1 MADLEKF
8 NITPAEAI
16 LVKKVEEVIDTV
28 NHKSDDTH
36 LHDDRYLQL
45 TGGTVTGSVKF
56 DLGNTDAA
64 TEYISLKRG
73 TTETKVYQTKDGTTV
88 NIDENRILRLKKILS
103 SNTSQ
108 IVLGTDIIQSPNADS
123 DAADIVLAHKI
134 MDVNGEKIATTVG
147 GRTDTLGFKFTEY
160 NLNTGAASFLG
171 TATNA
176 TTAEALKTAVS
187 IKLTGAVTGS
197 VTTSLNAPVSIAT
210 EFTTIPADKITGM
223 ISIDNIPREAMP
235 NTVTVQNDEERFA
248 LTKEQVQNNDVV
260 IVEGATENDPA
271 TMYWVIDDTKLN
283 LPEGYRAFT
292 SSIATAVPWS
302 GVLDKPATFPPS
314 AHTQAASTIIG
325 LSTVATSGSFNDL
338 SDVPA
343 FVKMVNSVAANSNGN
358 VDVIN
363 LKIQKIT
370 SAVDLNTYMTPGIW
384 DCDNNGI
391 AATCTNCPTQFAF
404 YLEVIRFNNT
414 RGVRQI
420 VTSYKPDAN
429 SMFIRTYYKDTV
441 TESWGTWREIA
452 YRGTTLASYG
462 ITDAVKT
469 VNSTTPDSA
478 GNIALSGLP
487 VKNLGSFANKTITD
501 LQSALSNWLNNNKL
515 STATACFLANRNW
528 IPTWN
533 AQDTTTTLTPGE
545 IWYVS
550 IIGGHT
556 TNAWAQLLITTYAS
570 GTVYTCTH
578 SNSTWEAVRLL
589 AYSDAVSGSYLKLNG
604 TSTMTGPINFSSS
617 AGLDLRCNNVSVLKK
632 SASTGVLIGGDSSTV
647 KSVNIRPNGIASTTN
662 ESIFNDTGTLTLG
675 SATPS
680 DNNDAVPKLYM
691 EQNAL
696 ITTDLK
702 NINAETTNLNEY
714 KRTGVYSIQATSS
727 VTLTNA
733 PITTPFTG
741 VLEVYTAGDP
751 ASPQANDEYT
761 QILYVDTDT
770 SINIYTRKYKNS
782 TWGQWNQ
789 FVRSD
794 QKVNAAQQL
803 YATEIPNGS
812 DLNNY
817 TTVGYYIAKTNGV
830 AASLANCPLGV
841 AFGLNVSTTGA
852 GIRQDL
858 YSSKVAEPKLYF
870 RVKTGTTWSAWKIMG
885 EDVDMTGYVKTTA
898 NLNFT
903 GDNIFEGSTEF
914 AGDLIVG
921 SKEDPAQFIFNGE
934 PFNNGVPIGQ
944 VFPVLDGIVP
954 SDALPLT
961 GGLYSRTIYSA
972 LWDWVNE
979 HAAERLVTEEVWQ
992 ATKTANEGK
1001 WVPQYS
1007 TGDGST
1013 TFRMPLWNSYTSGTS
1028 DTDLVGS
1035 YVTDTQRN
1043 ITGLLAPRTITN
1055 RDKNLF
1061 INASSTSSTWDTG
1074 YQTLSDM
1081 RAFRIKDISWSGSHL
1096 PIQTASEDLS
1106 NYKTSAIDFD
1116 ASRSVGADHTGSEVR
1131 PKTGYI
1137 LWCVK
1142 ARGGWTNVDNI
1153 DINTLQTQVAIVTQ
1167 QMGDA
1172 ALKGSANTFTK
1183 NNIFNGFIDVAKG
1196 IRSTTPGTSPLTID
1210 SSLSQPVSMFD
1221 PTTGGTVNLDFQHD
1235 LHIINFMTNNAS
1247 SATINLANLYLP
1259 KNTELNQAVSRV
1271 VTLALYTGTAVP
1283 TITWN
1288 TANSAFSSVIVS
1300 KPNGNDPDLD
1310 TGAWNFVNILLVTN
1324 TDNSV
1329 YVFMFPTTPLVIS

>member
-235 NTVTVQNDEERFA
+235 NTVIVQNDEERFA

-292 SSIATAVPWS
+292 SSIAAAVPWS
-302 GVLDKPATFPPS
+302 GVLDKPETFPPS

-343 FVKMVNSVAANSNGN
+343 FVKTVNSVAANSNGN

-384 DCDNNGI
+384 DCDNSGI

-429 SMFIRTYYKDTV
+429 SMFIRTYYNDTV
-441 TESWGTWREIA
+441 TKSWGTWREIA

-501 LQSALSNWLNNNKL
+501 LQSALSNWLNNNTL

-533 AQDTTTTLTPGE
+533 AQDTTTTLTTGE

-550 IIGGHT
+550 IIGGYT

-570 GTVYTCTH
+570 GTVYTCARN
-578 SNSTWEAVRLL
+578 NSTWEAVRLL

-604 TSTMTGPINFSSS
+604 TSTMTGPINFSSA
-617 AGLDLRCNNVSVLKK
+617 AGLDLKCNNVSVLKK
-632 SASTGVLIGGDSSTV
+632 SASSGVIIGGDSSTV

-675 SATPS
+675 SAAPS

-852 GIRQDL
+852 GIRQDM
-858 YSSKVAEPKLYF
+858 YSSRVTEPKLYF
-870 RVKTGTTWSAWKIMG
+870 RVKTGTTWSAWKIIG
-885 EDVDMTGYVKTTA
+885 EDVDMTGYVKTTS

-903 GDNIFEGSTEF
+903 GDNTFEGSTEF

-934 PFNNGVPIGQ
+934 PFTNGVPIGQ
-944 VFPVLDGIVP
+944 VFPVMDGIVP

-961 GGLYSRTIYSA
+961 GGLYSRAIYSA

-1028 DTDLVGS
+1028 DTSLVGS
-1035 YVTDTQRN
+1035 YATDTQRN
-1043 ITGLLAPRTITN
+1043 ITGEFVIDFANSGYTKGAFVAGDATATTY
-1055 RDKNLF
+1055 F
-1061 INASSTSSTWDTG
+1061 GSGGTSD
-1074 YQTLSDM
+1074 
-1081 RAFRIKDISWSGSHL
+1081 
-1096 PIQTASEDLS
+1096 
-1106 NYKTSAIDFD
+1106 AILKFD
-1116 ASRSVGADHTGSEVR
+1116 ASRVVGADHTGSEVR

-1153 DINTLQTQVAIVTQ
+1153 DINTLQTQVDTVTQ

-1172 ALKGSANTFTK
+1172 ALKGEANTFTK
-1183 NNIFNGFIDVAKG
+1183 NNIFNGFIDVMKG

-1310 TGAWNFVNILLVTN
+1310 MGAWNFVNILLVTN

>member
-235 NTVTVQNDEERFA
+235 DTVIVQNDEERFA

-260 IVEGATENDPA
+260 IVEGATENNPA

-302 GVLDKPATFPPS
+302 GVLDKPETFPPS
-314 AHTQAASTIIG
+314 AHNQDASTITG

-343 FVKMVNSVAANSNGN
+343 FVKTVNSVAANSNGN
-358 VDVIN
+358 VDVTN

-370 SAVDLNTYMTPGIW
+370 SAVDLNTYMTPGVW
-384 DCDNNGI
+384 DCDNSGI

-420 VTSYKPDAN
+420 VTSYNPDAN
-429 SMFIRTYYKDTV
+429 SMFIRTYYNDTV
-441 TESWGTWREIA
+441 TETWGPWREIA

-501 LQSALSNWLNNNKL
+501 LQSALSNWLNNNTL

-533 AQDTTTTLTPGE
+533 AQDTTTTLTTGE

-550 IIGGHT
+550 IIGGHS

-570 GTVYTCTH
+570 GTVYTCAR

-589 AYSDAVSGSYLKLNG
+589 AYSDAVSGSYLKLDG

-662 ESIFNDTGTLTLG
+662 ESIFTDTGTLTLG
-675 SATPS
+675 NAVPS
-680 DNNDAVPKLYM
+680 NNNDAVPKLYM

-696 ITTDLK
+696 TTTDLK

-803 YATEIPNGS
+803 YATEIPNDS

-817 TTVGYYIAKTNGV
+817 TTIGYYIAKTNGV
-830 AASLANCPLGV
+830 VASLSNCPLRV
-841 AFGLNVSTTGA
+841 PFGLNVSTTGA
-852 GIRQDL
+852 GIRQDM
-858 YSSKVAEPKLYF
+858 YSSRVTEPKLYF

-885 EDVDMTGYVKTTA
+885 EDVDMTGYVKTTS

-903 GDNIFEGSTEF
+903 GDNTFEGSTEF

-934 PFNNGVPIGQ
+934 PFTNGVPIGQ
-944 VFPVLDGIVP
+944 VFPVMDGIVP

-961 GGLYSRTIYSA
+961 GGLYSRAIYSA

-1028 DTDLVGS
+1028 DTSLVGS
-1035 YVTDTQRN
+1035 YATDTQRN
-1043 ITGLLAPRTITN
+1043 ITGEFVIDFANSGYTKGAFVAGDATATTY
-1055 RDKNLF
+1055 F
-1061 INASSTSSTWDTG
+1061 GSGGTSD
-1074 YQTLSDM
+1074 
-1081 RAFRIKDISWSGSHL
+1081 
-1096 PIQTASEDLS
+1096 
-1106 NYKTSAIDFD
+1106 AILKFD
-1116 ASRSVGADHTGSEVR
+1116 ASRVVGADHTGSEVR

-1153 DINTLQTQVAIVTQ
+1153 DINTLQTQVDTVTQ

-1172 ALKGSANTFTK
+1172 ALKNSENTFTK

-1300 KPNGNDPDLD
+1300 KPNRNDPDLD
-1310 TGAWNFVNILLVTN
+1310 MGAWNFVNILLVTN

>member
-45 TGGTVTGSVKF
+45 TGGTVTGSVEF

-73 TTETKVYQTKDGTTV
+73 TTETKVYQAEDGTTI
-88 NIDENRILRLKKILS
+88 NIDENRILWLKKVLS
-103 SNTSQ
+103 SNTSH

-123 DAADIVLAHKI
+123 DAGDIVLAHKI
-134 MDVNGEKIATTVG
+134 TDVNGEKIATTVG
-147 GRTDTLGFKFTEY
+147 GRTDTLGLKFTEF
-160 NLNTGAASFLG
+160 NLNTGAASFFG

-176 TTAEALKTAVS
+176 STAEALKTAVS
-187 IKLTGAVTGS
+187 IKLTGAVTGD
-197 VTTSLNAPVSIAT
+197 VATSLDAPVNIAT

-223 ISIDNIPREAMP
+223 ISLDNIPREAMP

-302 GVLDKPATFPPS
+302 GVLDKPETFPPS
-314 AHTQAASTIIG
+314 AHNQAASTITG

-343 FVKMVNSVAANSNGN
+343 FVKTVNSITASSNGN
-358 VDVIN
+358 VDVTN

-370 SAVDLNTYMTPGIW
+370 NTVDLNTYMTPGLW
-384 DCDNNGI
+384 CCEDSNL
-391 AATCTNCPTQFAF
+391 AATCTNCPTRLAF

-420 VTSYKPDAN
+420 VTSYKPDTN
-429 SMFIRTYYKDTV
+429 SMFIRTYYNDTA
-441 TESWGTWREIA
+441 TETWGPWKEIA
-452 YRGTTLASYG
+452 YRGTTLAAYG

-469 VNSTTPDSA
+469 VNNTTPDPA
-478 GNIALSGLP
+478 GNIDLSGIP
-487 VKNLGSFANKTITD
+487 VKDLGSFATKTITNLRQE
-501 LQSALSNWLNNNKL
+501 LQSWVTSYYNMNSSCAFICSE
-515 STATACFLANRNW
+515 NW
-528 IPTWN
+528 ISLWN
-533 AQDTTTTLTPGE
+533 NQNLDVE
-545 IWYVS
+545 IGDGQLYTCQ
-550 IIGGHT
+550 IIGSSRDALYT
-556 TNAWAQLLITTYAS
+556 QLLISTYA
-570 GTVYTCTH
+570 TDKVYTCAMV
-578 SNSTWEAVRLL
+578 NNTWQPVHQIS
-589 AYSDAVSGSYLKLNG
+589 YSDSVSGSYLKLDG
-604 TSTMTGPINFSSS
+604 SSTMTGPINFSSA
-617 AGLDLRCNNVSVLKK
+617 AGLDLKCNNVSVLKK
-632 SASTGVLIGGDSSTV
+632 SASSGVIIGGDSSTV
-647 KSVNIRPNGIASTTN
+647 KSIHIRPTGIASTTN
-662 ESIFNDTGTLTLG
+662 ESIFTDTGTLTLG
-675 SATPS
+675 NAVPS
-680 DNNDAVPKLYM
+680 NNNDAVPKLYM

-702 NINAETTNLNEY
+702 NINAETTDLNKY

-741 VLEVYTAGDP
+741 ILEVYTTGDP
-751 ASPQANDEYT
+751 ANPQTNDEYT

-770 SINIYTRKYKNS
+770 SINIYTRKYKSN

-803 YATEIPNGS
+803 YTTEIPNDS
-812 DLNNY
+812 DLNDY
-817 TTVGYYIAKTNGV
+817 TTIGYYIAKTNGV
-830 AASLANCPLGV
+830 AASLTNCPLTI

-858 YSSKVAEPKLYF
+858 YSSNVTEPKLYF
-870 RVKTGTTWSAWKIMG
+870 RIKTGTTWSAWKIMD
-885 EDVDMTGYVKTTA
+885 EAVDMTGYVKTTS
-898 NLNFT
+898 NLTFT
-903 GDNIFEGSTEF
+903 GDNRFEGSTDF

-934 PFNNGVPIGQ
+934 PFTNGVPIGQ
-944 VFPVLDGIVP
+944 VFPVMDGIVP

-961 GGLYSRTIYSA
+961 GELYSRTIYSA

-992 ATKTANEGK
+992 ATKTANEGE
-1001 WVPQYS
+1001 WVAQYS

-1028 DTDLVGS
+1028 DTSIVGS

-1043 ITGLLAPRTITN
+1043 ITGLLAPRTMTIQD
-1055 RDKNLF
+1055 RNLF
-1061 INASSTSSTWDTG
+1061 IAANSTWDTG
-1074 YQTLSDM
+1074 YQTTSDM
-1081 RAFRIKDISWSGSHL
+1081 GAFRIKELTWSGSHS
-1096 PIQTASEDLS
+1096 PIQSGSEDLS
-1106 NYKTSAIDFD
+1106 NYKTTVIDFN
-1116 ASRSVGADHTGSEVR
+1116 ASRSVGTDHTGSEVR
-1131 PKTGYI
+1131 PKTGYV

-1153 DINTLQTQVAIVTQ
+1153 DINTLQTQVDTVTQ

-1172 ALKGSANTFTK
+1172 ALKNSENAFTK
-1183 NNIFNGFIDVAKG
+1183 DNSFAGFIGVMKG
-1196 IRSTTPGTSPLTID
+1196 IRSMAPATAPLTID
-1210 SSLSQPVSMFD
+1210 SSVSQPVSMFN
-1221 PTTGGTVNLDFQHD
+1221 PTTNGTVALDFQHD
-1235 LHIINFMTNNAS
+1235 LHIINFVLNNAS
-1247 SATINLANLYLP
+1247 SATIDLAGLYLP
-1259 KNTELNQAVSRV
+1259 KNTELNQPVSRV
-1271 VTLALYTGTAVP
+1271 VTLALYVGTAIP
-1283 TITWN
+1283 TITWA
-1288 TANSAFSSVIVS
+1288 TANSSFNSVIVS
-1300 KPNGNDPDLD
+1300 QPDGADPELNM
-1310 TGAWNFVNILLVTN
+1310 GAWNFINILLVTT
-1324 TDNSV
+1324 TDNVV

>member
-45 TGGTVTGSVKF
+45 TGGTVTGSVEF

-73 TTETKVYQTKDGTTV
+73 TTETKVYQAEDGTTI
-88 NIDENRILRLKKILS
+88 NIDENRILWLKKVLS

-134 MDVNGEKIATTVG
+134 TDINGEKIATTVG
-147 GRTDTLGFKFTEY
+147 GRTDTLGFKFTEF
-160 NLNTGAASFLG
+160 NLNTGAASFFG

-176 TTAEALKTAVS
+176 STAEALKTAVS

-302 GVLDKPATFPPS
+302 GVLDKPETFPPS
-314 AHTQAASTIIG
+314 AHNQAASTIIG

-343 FVKMVNSVAANSNGN
+343 FVKTVNSVAANSNGN
-358 VDVIN
+358 VDVTN

-370 SAVDLNTYMTPGIW
+370 SAVDLNTYTTPGVW
-384 DCDNNGI
+384 DCDNSGI
-391 AATCTNCPTQFAF
+391 AASCINCPTRLAF

-420 VTSYKPDAN
+420 VTSYKPDAH
-429 SMFIRTYYKDTV
+429 SMFIRTYYNDTV
-441 TESWGTWREIA
+441 TETWGPWKEIT
-452 YRGTTLASYG
+452 YRGTTLAAYG

-469 VNSTTPDSA
+469 VNNTTPDPA
-478 GNIALSGLP
+478 GNIDLSGLP

-501 LQSALSNWLNNNKL
+501 LQSALSNWLNNNTL

-533 AQDTTTTLTPGE
+533 AQDTTTTLTTGE
-545 IWYVS
+545 MWYVS

-556 TNAWAQLLITTYAS
+556 TNAWAQLLITTYVS
-570 GTVYTCTH
+570 GTVYTCAH

-604 TSTMTGPINFSSS
+604 TSTMTGPINFSSA
-617 AGLDLRCNNVSVLKK
+617 AGLDLKCNNVSVLKK
-632 SASTGVLIGGDSSTV
+632 SASSGVIIGGDSSTV
-647 KSVNIRPNGIASTTN
+647 KSIHIRPTGIASTTN

-675 SATPS
+675 SAAPS

-770 SINIYTRKYKNS
+770 SINMYTRKYKNS

-803 YATEIPNGS
+803 YTTEIPNDS

-817 TTVGYYIAKTNGV
+817 TTVGYYIAKTDSI
-830 AASLANCPLGV
+830 AASLTNCPATV

-870 RVKTGTTWSAWKIMG
+870 RIKTGTTWSAWKIMG
-885 EDVDMTGYVKTTA
+885 EDVDMTGYVKTTS
-898 NLNFT
+898 NLTFT

-1028 DTDLVGS
+1028 DTSLVGS
-1035 YVTDTQRN
+1035 YATDTQRN
-1043 ITGLLAPRTITN
+1043 ITGEFVIDFANSGYTKGAFVAGDATATTY
-1055 RDKNLF
+1055 F
-1061 INASSTSSTWDTG
+1061 GSGGTSD
-1074 YQTLSDM
+1074 
-1081 RAFRIKDISWSGSHL
+1081 
-1096 PIQTASEDLS
+1096 
-1106 NYKTSAIDFD
+1106 AILKFD
-1116 ASRSVGADHTGSEVR
+1116 ASRVVGADHTGSEVR

-1153 DINTLQTQVAIVTQ
+1153 DINTLQTQVATVTQ

-1310 TGAWNFVNILLVTN
+1310 MGAWNFVNILLVTN

>member
-45 TGGTVTGSVKF
+45 TGGTVTGSVEF

-73 TTETKVYQTKDGTTV
+73 TTETKVYQAEDGTTI
-88 NIDENRILRLKKILS
+88 NIDENRILWLKKVLS

-134 MDVNGEKIATTVG
+134 TDVNGEKIATTVG
-147 GRTDTLGFKFTEY
+147 GRTDTLGFKFTEF
-160 NLNTGAASFLG
+160 NLNTGAASFFG

-176 TTAEALKTAVS
+176 STAEALKTAVS
-187 IKLTGAVTGS
+187 IKLTGAVTGD
-197 VTTSLNAPVSIAT
+197 VTTSLDAPVNITT

-223 ISIDNIPREAMP
+223 ISLDNIPREAMP

-302 GVLDKPATFPPS
+302 GVLDKPETFPPS

-343 FVKMVNSVAANSNGN
+343 FVKTVNSVAANSNGN

-384 DCDNNGI
+384 DCDNSGI

-487 VKNLGSFANKTITD
+487 VKKLGSFANKTITD
-501 LQSALSNWLNNNKL
+501 LQSALSNWLNNNTL

-533 AQDTTTTLTPGE
+533 AQDTTTTLTTGE

-550 IIGGHT
+550 IIGGHN

-570 GTVYTCTH
+570 GTVYTCAR
-578 SNSTWEAVRLL
+578 SNSTWGAVRLL

-604 TSTMTGPINFSSS
+604 TSTMTGPINFSSA
-617 AGLDLRCNNVSVLKK
+617 AGLDLKCNNVSVLKK
-632 SASTGVLIGGDSSTV
+632 SASSGVIIGGDSSTV
-647 KSVNIRPNGIASTTN
+647 KSIHIRPTGIASTTN
-662 ESIFNDTGTLTLG
+662 ESIFTDTGTLTLG
-675 SATPS
+675 SAAPS

-852 GIRQDL
+852 GIRQDM
-858 YSSKVAEPKLYF
+858 YSSRVTEPKLYF

-885 EDVDMTGYVKTTA
+885 EDVDMTGYVKTTS

-903 GDNIFEGSTEF
+903 GDNTFEGSTEF

-934 PFNNGVPIGQ
+934 PFTNGVPIGQ
-944 VFPVLDGIVP
+944 VFPVMDGIVP

-961 GGLYSRTIYSA
+961 GGLYSRAIYSA

-1028 DTDLVGS
+1028 DTSLVGS
-1035 YVTDTQRN
+1035 YATDTQRN
-1043 ITGLLAPRTITN
+1043 ITGEFVIDFANSGYTKGAFVAGDATATTY
-1055 RDKNLF
+1055 F
-1061 INASSTSSTWDTG
+1061 GSGGTSD
-1074 YQTLSDM
+1074 
-1081 RAFRIKDISWSGSHL
+1081 
-1096 PIQTASEDLS
+1096 
-1106 NYKTSAIDFD
+1106 AILKFD
-1116 ASRSVGADHTGSEVR
+1116 ASRVVGADHTGSEVR

-1142 ARGGWTNVDNI
+1142 ARGGWTNLENI
-1153 DINTLQTQVAIVTQ
+1153 DISSLQTQVDTVTQ

-1310 TGAWNFVNILLVTN
+1310 MGAWNFVNILLVTN
-1324 TDNSV
+1324 TDNVV

>member
-45 TGGTVTGSVKF
+45 TGGTVTGSVEF

-73 TTETKVYQTKDGTTV
+73 TTETKVYQAEDGTTI
-88 NIDENRILRLKKILS
+88 NIDENRILWLKKVLS

-134 MDVNGEKIATTVG
+134 TDINGEKIATTVG
-147 GRTDTLGFKFTEY
+147 GRTDTLGFKFTEF
-160 NLNTGAASFLG
+160 NLNTGAASFFG

-176 TTAEALKTAVS
+176 STAEALKTAVS
-187 IKLTGAVTGS
+187 IKLTGAVTGD
-197 VTTSLNAPVSIAT
+197 VTTSLNAPVNIAT

-235 NTVTVQNDEERFA
+235 DTVIVQNDEERFA

-302 GVLDKPATFPPS
+302 GVLDKPETFPPS
-314 AHTQAASTIIG
+314 AHNQDASTITG

-343 FVKMVNSVAANSNGN
+343 FVKTVNSVTASSNGN
-358 VDVIN
+358 VDVTN

-370 SAVDLNTYMTPGIW
+370 SAVDLNTYITPGVW

-420 VTSYKPDAN
+420 VTSYNPDAN
-429 SMFIRTYYKDTV
+429 SMFIRTYYNDKV
-441 TESWGTWREIA
+441 TETWGPWNQIA

-462 ITDAVKT
+462 IIDAVKT

-487 VKNLGSFANKTITD
+487 VKDLGSFATKNITNLQQELKTWIT
-501 LQSALSNWLNNNKL
+501 SYYNMNSSCAFMCSE
-515 STATACFLANRNW
+515 NW
-528 IPTWN
+528 ISLWN
-533 AQDTTTTLTPGE
+533 NSNLDTE
-545 IWYVS
+545 IGDGQLYTCQ
-550 IIGGHT
+550 IIGSSKDALYT
-556 TNAWAQLLITTYAS
+556 QLLISTYA
-570 GTVYTCTH
+570 TDKVYTCAMV
-578 SNSTWEAVRLL
+578 NNTWQPVHQIS
-589 AYSDAVSGSYLKLNG
+589 YSDSVSGSYLKLDG
-604 TSTMTGPINFSSS
+604 SSTMTGPINFSSA
-617 AGLDLRCNNVSVLKK
+617 AGLDLKCNNVSVLKK
-632 SASTGVLIGGDSSTV
+632 SASSGVIIGGDSSTV
-647 KSVNIRPNGIASTTN
+647 KSIHIRPTGIASTTN
-662 ESIFNDTGTLTLG
+662 ESIFTDTGTLTLG

-680 DNNDAVPKLYM
+680 NNNDAVPKLYM

-696 ITTDLK
+696 ITTELK
-702 NINAETTNLNEY
+702 NINAETTDLNKY

-803 YATEIPNGS
+803 YATEIPNDS
-812 DLNNY
+812 DLNDY
-817 TTVGYYIAKTNGV
+817 TTIGYYIAKTNGV
-830 AASLANCPLGV
+830 AASLTNCPLKV

-852 GIRQDL
+852 GIRQDM
-858 YSSKVAEPKLYF
+858 YSSRVTEPKLYF
-870 RVKTGTTWSAWKIMG
+870 RIKTGTTWSAWKIMG
-885 EDVDMTGYVKTTA
+885 EDVDMTGYVKTTS
-898 NLNFT
+898 NLTFT

-934 PFNNGVPIGQ
+934 PFPNGSPIGQ

-961 GGLYSRTIYSA
+961 GGLYSRAIYSA

-979 HAAERLVTEEVWQ
+979 HAAERLVSEEVWQ

-1043 ITGLLAPRTITN
+1043 ITGSIGEIFAPDPPFTTGAFSEEVSRHI
-1055 RDKNLF
+1055 RV
-1061 INASSTSSTWDTG
+1061 INDEAANHIWK
-1074 YQTLSDM
+1074 
-1081 RAFRIKDISWSGSHL
+1081 I
-1096 PIQTASEDLS
+1096 
-1106 NYKTSAIDFD
+1106 NFD
-1116 ASRSVGADHTGSEVR
+1116 ASKSVGADHTGSEVR

-1142 ARGGWTNVDNI
+1142 ARGGWTNLENI
-1153 DINTLQTQVAIVTQ
+1153 DISSLQTQVDTVTQ

-1172 ALKGSANTFTK
+1172 ALKGAANTFTK

-1196 IRSTTPGTSPLTID
+1196 IRSMAPATAPLTID
-1210 SSLSQPVSMFD
+1210 SSISQPVSMFN
-1221 PTTGGTVNLDFQHD
+1221 PTTGGTVALDFQHD
-1235 LHIINFMTNNAS
+1235 LHIVNFITNNAS
-1247 SATINLANLYLP
+1247 SATIDLAGLYLP
-1259 KNTELNQAVSRV
+1259 KNTELNQPVSRV
-1271 VTLALYTGTAVP
+1271 VTLALYVGTAIP
-1283 TITWN
+1283 TITWA
-1288 TANSAFSSVIVS
+1288 TANSSFDSVIVS
-1300 KPNGNDPDLD
+1300 RPDGANPELD
-1310 TGAWNFVNILLVTN
+1310 MGAWNFINILLVTT
-1324 TDNSV
+1324 TDNVV

>member
-302 GVLDKPATFPPS
+302 GVLDKPETFPPS
-314 AHTQAASTIIG
+314 AHNQAASTITG
-325 LSTVATSGSFNDL
+325 LSNVATSGSFNDL

-343 FVKMVNSVAANSNGN
+343 FVKTVNSVAANSNGN
-358 VDVIN
+358 VDVTN

-370 SAVDLNTYMTPGIW
+370 STVDLNTYMTPGLW
-384 DCDNNGI
+384 CCEDSNLVV
-391 AATCTNCPTQFAF
+391 TFSNCPIRLAF

-420 VTSYKPDAN
+420 VTSYKPDAH
-429 SMFIRTYYKDTV
+429 SMFIRTYYNDTV
-441 TESWGTWREIA
+441 TETWGPWKEIT
-452 YRGTTLASYG
+452 YRGTTLAAYG

-469 VNSTTPDSA
+469 VNNTTPDPA
-478 GNIALSGLP
+478 GNIDLSGIP
-487 VKNLGSFANKTITD
+487 VKDLGSFATKTITN
-501 LQSALSNWLNNNKL
+501 LRQELKTWITSYYNMNSSCAFMCSE
-515 STATACFLANRNW
+515 NW
-528 IPTWN
+528 ISLWN
-533 AQDTTTTLTPGE
+533 NSNLDTE
-545 IWYVS
+545 IGAGQLYTCQ
-550 IIGGHT
+550 IIGSSRDALYT
-556 TNAWAQLLITTYAS
+556 QLLISTYTTDK
-570 GTVYTCTH
+570 VYTCAMV
-578 SNSTWEAVRLL
+578 NNTWQPVHQIS
-589 AYSDAVSGSYLKLNG
+589 YSDSVSGSYLKLDG

-675 SATPS
+675 SAAPS

-852 GIRQDL
+852 GIRQDM
-858 YSSKVAEPKLYF
+858 YSSRVTEPKLYF

-885 EDVDMTGYVKTTA
+885 EDVDMTGYVKTTS

-903 GDNIFEGSTEF
+903 GDNTFEGSTEF

-934 PFNNGVPIGQ
+934 PFTNGVPIGQ
-944 VFPVLDGIVP
+944 VFPVMDGIVP

-961 GGLYSRTIYSA
+961 GGLYSRAIYSA

-1028 DTDLVGS
+1028 DTSLVGS
-1035 YVTDTQRN
+1035 YATDTQRN
-1043 ITGLLAPRTITN
+1043 ITGEFVIDFANSGYTKGAFVAGDATATTY
-1055 RDKNLF
+1055 F
-1061 INASSTSSTWDTG
+1061 GSGGTSD
-1074 YQTLSDM
+1074 
-1081 RAFRIKDISWSGSHL
+1081 
-1096 PIQTASEDLS
+1096 
-1106 NYKTSAIDFD
+1106 AILKFD
-1116 ASRSVGADHTGSEVR
+1116 ASRVVGADHTGSEVR

-1153 DINTLQTQVAIVTQ
+1153 DINTLQTQVDTVTQ

-1172 ALKGSANTFTK
+1172 ALKGKANTFTK
-1183 NNIFNGFIDVAKG
+1183 NNIFNGFIDVMKG

-1310 TGAWNFVNILLVTN
+1310 MGAWNFVNILLVTN

>member
-73 TTETKVYQTKDGTTV
+73 TTETKVYQAEDGTTI
-88 NIDENRILRLKKILS
+88 NIDENRILWLKKVLS

-134 MDVNGEKIATTVG
+134 TDVNGEKIATTVG
-147 GRTDTLGFKFTEY
+147 GRTDTLGLKFTEF
-160 NLNTGAASFLG
+160 NLNTGAASFFG

-176 TTAEALKTAVS
+176 STAEALKTAVS
-187 IKLTGAVTGS
+187 IKLTGAVTGD
-197 VTTSLNAPVSIAT
+197 VTTSLDAPVNIAT

-223 ISIDNIPREAMP
+223 ISLDNIPREAMP

-302 GVLDKPATFPPS
+302 GVLDKPETFPPS

-343 FVKMVNSVAANSNGN
+343 FVKTVNSVAANSNGN
-358 VDVIN
+358 VDVTN

-384 DCDNNGI
+384 NCDNSGI
-391 AATCTNCPTQFAF
+391 ASTCTNCPTQFAF

-429 SMFIRTYYKDTV
+429 SMFIRTYYNDTV

-501 LQSALSNWLNNNKL
+501 LQSALSNWLNNNTL
-515 STATACFLANRNW
+515 STATACFFANRNW

-533 AQDTTTTLTPGE
+533 AQDTTTTLTTGE

-550 IIGGHT
+550 IIGGHS

-570 GTVYTCTH
+570 GTVYTCARN
-578 SNSTWEAVRLL
+578 NSTWEAVRLL

-604 TSTMTGPINFSSS
+604 TSTMTGPINFSSA
-617 AGLDLRCNNVSVLKK
+617 AGLDLKCNNVSVLKK
-632 SASTGVLIGGDSSTV
+632 SASSGVIIGGDSSTV

-675 SATPS
+675 SAAPS

-817 TTVGYYIAKTNGV
+817 TTVGYYIAKTNEV

-852 GIRQDL
+852 GIRQDM
-858 YSSKVAEPKLYF
+858 YSSRVTEPKLYF
-870 RVKTGTTWSAWKIMG
+870 RVKTGTTWSAWKIIG
-885 EDVDMTGYVKTTA
+885 EDVDMTGYVKTTS

-903 GDNIFEGSTEF
+903 GDNTFEGSTEF

-934 PFNNGVPIGQ
+934 PFTNGVPIGQ
-944 VFPVLDGIVP
+944 VFPVMDGIVP

-961 GGLYSRTIYSA
+961 GGLYSRAIYSA

-1028 DTDLVGS
+1028 DTSLVGS
-1035 YVTDTQRN
+1035 YATDTQRN
-1043 ITGLLAPRTITN
+1043 ITGEFVIDFANSGYTKGAFVAGDATATTY
-1055 RDKNLF
+1055 F
-1061 INASSTSSTWDTG
+1061 GSGGTSD
-1074 YQTLSDM
+1074 
-1081 RAFRIKDISWSGSHL
+1081 
-1096 PIQTASEDLS
+1096 
-1106 NYKTSAIDFD
+1106 AILKFD
-1116 ASRSVGADHTGSEVR
+1116 ASRVVGADHTGSEVR

-1153 DINTLQTQVAIVTQ
+1153 DINTLETQVATVTQ

-1310 TGAWNFVNILLVTN
+1310 MGAWNFVNILLVTN

>member
-210 EFTTIPADKITGM
+210 KFTTIPADKITGM

-302 GVLDKPATFPPS
+302 GVLDKPETFPPS
-314 AHTQAASTIIG
+314 AHNQDASTITG

-343 FVKMVNSVAANSNGN
+343 FVKTVNSVAANSNGN
-358 VDVIN
+358 VDVTN

-370 SAVDLNTYMTPGIW
+370 SAVDLNTYKTPGLW

-429 SMFIRTYYKDTV
+429 SMFIRTYYKDTR
-441 TESWGTWREIA
+441 TETWGPWKEIA

-501 LQSALSNWLNNNKL
+501 LQSALSNWLNNNTL

-533 AQDTTTTLTPGE
+533 AQDTTTTLTTGE
-545 IWYVS
+545 ILWYVS
-550 IIGGHT
+550 IIGGHS

-570 GTVYTCTH
+570 GTVYTCARN
-578 SNSTWEAVRLL
+578 NSTWEAVRLL

-604 TSTMTGPINFSSS
+604 TSTMTGPINFSSA
-617 AGLDLRCNNVSVLKK
+617 AGLDLKCNNVSVLKK
-632 SASTGVLIGGDSSTV
+632 SASSGVIIGGDSSTV
-647 KSVNIRPNGIASTTN
+647 KSIHIRPTGIASTTN
-662 ESIFNDTGTLTLG
+662 ESIFTDTGTLTLG
-675 SATPS
+675 NAVPS
-680 DNNDAVPKLYM
+680 NNNDAVPKLYM

-852 GIRQDL
+852 GIRQDM
-858 YSSKVAEPKLYF
+858 YSSRVTEPKLYF

-885 EDVDMTGYVKTTA
+885 EDVDMTGYVKTTS

-903 GDNIFEGSTEF
+903 GDNTFEGSTEF

-934 PFNNGVPIGQ
+934 PFTNGVPIGQ
-944 VFPVLDGIVP
+944 VFPVMDGIVP

-961 GGLYSRTIYSA
+961 GGLYSRAIYSA

-1028 DTDLVGS
+1028 DTSLVGS
-1035 YVTDTQRN
+1035 YATDTQRN
-1043 ITGLLAPRTITN
+1043 ITGEFVIDFANSGYTKGAFVAGDATATTY
-1055 RDKNLF
+1055 F
-1061 INASSTSSTWDTG
+1061 GSGGTSD
-1074 YQTLSDM
+1074 
-1081 RAFRIKDISWSGSHL
+1081 
-1096 PIQTASEDLS
+1096 
-1106 NYKTSAIDFD
+1106 AILKFD
-1116 ASRSVGADHTGSEVR
+1116 ASRVVGTDHTGSEVR

-1142 ARGGWTNVDNI
+1142 ARGGWTNLENI
-1153 DINTLQTQVAIVTQ
+1153 DISSLQTQVDTVTQ

-1172 ALKGSANTFTK
+1172 ALKGKANTFTK
-1183 NNIFNGFIDVAKG
+1183 NNIFNGFIDVMKG

-1247 SATINLANLYLP
+1247 SATINLAGLYLP

-1271 VTLALYTGTAVP
+1271 ITLALYTGTAIP

-1300 KPNGNDPDLD
+1300 KPNGNDPDLNM
-1310 TGAWNFVNILLVTN
+1310 GAWNFVNILLVTN
-1324 TDNSV
+1324 TDNVV

>member
-73 TTETKVYQTKDGTTV
+73 TTETKVYQTEDGTTV
-88 NIDENRILRLKKILS
+88 NIDENRILQLKKILS

-134 MDVNGEKIATTVG
+134 TDVNGEKIATTVG

-160 NLNTGAASFLG
+160 NLNTGAASFFG

-197 VTTSLNAPVSIAT
+197 VTTSLNTPVNIAT

-235 NTVTVQNDEERFA
+235 DTVIVQNDEERFA

-302 GVLDKPATFPPS
+302 GVLDKPETFPPS
-314 AHTQAASTIIG
+314 AHNQDASTITG

-338 SDVPA
+338 SGVPA
-343 FVKMVNSVAANSNGN
+343 FVKTVNSVAANSTGN
-358 VDVIN
+358 VDVTN

-370 SAVDLNTYMTPGIW
+370 SAVDLNTYKTPGLW
-384 DCDNNGI
+384 CCEDSNL
-391 AATCTNCPTQFAF
+391 AATFSNCPTQLAF
-404 YLEVIRFNNT
+404 YLEVVRFDNT
-414 RGVRQI
+414 RGIRQI
-420 VTSYKPDAN
+420 VTSYKPGVS
-429 SMFIRTYYKDTV
+429 SMYMRTYYTDTV
-441 TESWGTWREIA
+441 TETWGPWREIA

-469 VNSTTPDSA
+469 INSTPPDST
-478 GNIALSGLP
+478 GNIKLTGLP
-487 VKNLGSFANKTITD
+487 IVTLGDVEGLTITE
-501 LQSALSNWLNNNKL
+501 LQTKLVDWLTGNVLQVTSTRFNANPSWITLWNNN
-515 STATACFLANRNW
+515 
-528 IPTWN
+528 
-533 AQDTTTTLTPGE
+533 DTTT
-545 IWYVS
+545 
-550 IIGGHT
+550 
-556 TNAWAQLLITTYAS
+556 LITNGSMWTVTVIAGYSKSTYVHLLFSTYNNDA
-570 GTVYTCTH
+570 VYTCARINDVWQPVH
-578 SNSTWEAVRLL
+578 QIS
-589 AYSDAVSGSYLKLNG
+589 YSDSVSGSYLKLDG
-604 TSTMTGPINFSSS
+604 TSTMTGPINFSSA
-617 AGLDLRCNNVSVLKK
+617 AGLDLKCNNVSVLKK

-680 DNNDAVPKLYM
+680 TNKDAVPKLYM

-702 NINAETTNLNEY
+702 NINVETTNLNEY

-803 YATEIPNGS
+803 YTTEIPNDS
-812 DLNNY
+812 DLNDY
-817 TTVGYYIAKTNGV
+817 TTIGYYIAKTDSV
-830 AASLANCPLGV
+830 AASLTNCPATV

-870 RVKTGTTWSAWKIMG
+870 RIKTGTTWSAWKIMG
-885 EDVDMTGYVKTTA
+885 EDVDMTGYVKTTS

-934 PFNNGVPIGQ
+934 PFNNGIPIGQ

-961 GGLYSRTIYSA
+961 GRLYSRTIYSA

-1028 DTDLVGS
+1028 DTELVGS

-1043 ITGLLAPRTITN
+1043 ITGLLAPRTTTLQD
-1055 RDKNLF
+1055 RNLF
-1061 INASSTSSTWDTG
+1061 INANSTWDTG
-1074 YQTLSDM
+1074 YQILSDM
-1081 RAFRIKDISWSGSHL
+1081 GAFRIKDITWSGSHS
-1096 PIQTASEDLS
+1096 PMQSGSTDVSD
-1106 NYKTSAIDFD
+1106 YKTSAIDFD
-1116 ASRSVGADHTGSEVR
+1116 ASRSVSADHTGSEVR

-1142 ARGGWTNVDNI
+1142 ARGGWTNLENI
-1153 DINTLQTQVAIVTQ
+1153 DISSLQTQVDTVTQ

-1172 ALKGSANTFTK
+1172 ALKGEANTFTK
-1183 NNIFNGFIDVAKG
+1183 NNIFNGFIDVMKG

-1247 SATINLANLYLP
+1247 SATINLAGLYLP

-1271 VTLALYTGTAVP
+1271 ITLALYTGTAIP

-1310 TGAWNFVNILLVTN
+1310 MGAWNFVNILLVTN
-1324 TDNSV
+1324 TDNVV

>member
-73 TTETKVYQTKDGTTV
+73 TTETKVYQTEDGTTV
-88 NIDENRILRLKKILS
+88 NIDENRILQLKKILS

-134 MDVNGEKIATTVG
+134 TDVNEEKIATTVG

-160 NLNTGAASFLG
+160 NLNTGAASFFG

-235 NTVTVQNDEERFA
+235 DTVIVQNDEERFA

-260 IVEGATENDPA
+260 IVEGATENNPA

-302 GVLDKPATFPPS
+302 GVLDKPETFPPS
-314 AHTQAASTIIG
+314 AHNQDASTITG

-343 FVKMVNSVAANSNGN
+343 FVKTVNSVAANSNGN

-384 DCDNNGI
+384 DCDNSGI

-429 SMFIRTYYKDTV
+429 SMFIRTYYNDTV

-501 LQSALSNWLNNNKL
+501 LQSALSNWLNNNAL

-533 AQDTTTTLTPGE
+533 AQDTTTTLTTGE

-570 GTVYTCTH
+570 GTVYTCARN
-578 SNSTWEAVRLL
+578 NSTWEAVRLL

-604 TSTMTGPINFSSS
+604 TSTMTGPINFSSA
-617 AGLDLRCNNVSVLKK
+617 AGLDLKCNNVSVLKK
-632 SASTGVLIGGDSSTV
+632 SASSGVIIGGDSSTV
-647 KSVNIRPNGIASTTN
+647 KSIHIRPTGIASTTN
-662 ESIFNDTGTLTLG
+662 ESIFTDTGTLTLG
-675 SATPS
+675 NAVPS
-680 DNNDAVPKLYM
+680 NNNDAVPKLYM

-696 ITTDLK
+696 TTTDLK
-702 NINAETTNLNEY
+702 NINAETTDLNEY

-733 PITTPFTG
+733 PITTAFTG

-751 ASPQANDEYT
+751 ASPQTNDEYT

-803 YATEIPNGS
+803 YATEIPNDS

-830 AASLANCPLGV
+830 AASLSNCPLKV

-852 GIRQDL
+852 GIRQDM
-858 YSSKVAEPKLYF
+858 YSSRVTEPKLYF
-870 RVKTGTTWSAWKIMG
+870 RIKTGTTWSAWKIMG

-1028 DTDLVGS
+1028 DTSLVGS
-1035 YVTDTQRN
+1035 YATDTQRN
-1043 ITGLLAPRTITN
+1043 ITGEFVIDFANSGYTKGAFVAGDATATTY
-1055 RDKNLF
+1055 F
-1061 INASSTSSTWDTG
+1061 GSGGTSD
-1074 YQTLSDM
+1074 
-1081 RAFRIKDISWSGSHL
+1081 
-1096 PIQTASEDLS
+1096 
-1106 NYKTSAIDFD
+1106 AILKFD
-1116 ASRSVGADHTGSEVR
+1116 ASRVVGADHTGSEVR

-1153 DINTLQTQVAIVTQ
+1153 DINTLQTQVATVTQ
-1167 QMGDA
+1167 QMGNA

-1271 VTLALYTGTAVP
+1271 ITLALYTGTAIP
-1283 TITWN
+1283 TITWA
-1288 TANSAFSSVIVS
+1288 TANSSFDSVIVS
-1300 KPNGNDPDLD
+1300 KPNGDDPELD
-1310 TGAWNFVNILLVTN
+1310 MGAWNFVNILLVTN
-1324 TDNSV
+1324 TNNVV

>member
-73 TTETKVYQTKDGTTV
+73 TTETKVYQTEDGTTV
-88 NIDENRILRLKKILS
+88 NIDKNRILQLKKILS

-134 MDVNGEKIATTVG
+134 TDVNEEKIATTVG

-160 NLNTGAASFLG
+160 NLNTGAASFFG

-223 ISIDNIPREAMP
+223 ISIDNIPREAIP

-302 GVLDKPATFPPS
+302 GVLDKPETFPPS
-314 AHTQAASTIIG
+314 AHNQAASTITG
-325 LSTVATSGSFNDL
+325 LSNVATSGSFNDL

-343 FVKMVNSVAANSNGN
+343 FVKTVNSVVAANSNGN
-358 VDVIN
+358 VDVTN

-370 SAVDLNTYMTPGIW
+370 STVDLNTYMTPGIW

-501 LQSALSNWLNNNKL
+501 LQSALSNWLNNNRL

-533 AQDTTTTLTPGE
+533 AQDTTTTLTTGE

-550 IIGGHT
+550 IIGGHS

-570 GTVYTCTH
+570 GTVYTCARN
-578 SNSTWEAVRLL
+578 NSTWEAVRLL

-675 SATPS
+675 SAAPS

-852 GIRQDL
+852 GIRQDM
-858 YSSKVAEPKLYF
+858 YSSRVTEPKLYF

-885 EDVDMTGYVKTTA
+885 EDVDMTGYVKTTS

-903 GDNIFEGSTEF
+903 GDNTFEGSTEF

-934 PFNNGVPIGQ
+934 PFTNGVPIGQ
-944 VFPVLDGIVP
+944 VFPVMDGIVP

-961 GGLYSRTIYSA
+961 GGLYSRAIYSA

-1028 DTDLVGS
+1028 DTSLVGS
-1035 YVTDTQRN
+1035 YATDTQRN
-1043 ITGLLAPRTITN
+1043 ITGEFVIDFANSGYTKGAFVAGDATATTY
-1055 RDKNLF
+1055 F
-1061 INASSTSSTWDTG
+1061 GSGGTSD
-1074 YQTLSDM
+1074 
-1081 RAFRIKDISWSGSHL
+1081 
-1096 PIQTASEDLS
+1096 
-1106 NYKTSAIDFD
+1106 AILKFD
-1116 ASRSVGADHTGSEVR
+1116 ASRVVGADHTGSEVR

-1153 DINTLQTQVAIVTQ
+1153 DINTLQTQVATVTQ
-1167 QMGDA
+1167 QMGNA

-1310 TGAWNFVNILLVTN
+1310 MGAWNFVNILLVTN

>member
-73 TTETKVYQTKDGTTV
+73 TTETKVYQTEDGTTV
-88 NIDENRILRLKKILS
+88 NIDENRILQLKKILS

-134 MDVNGEKIATTVG
+134 TDVNGEKIATTVG

-160 NLNTGAASFLG
+160 NLNTGAASFFG

-197 VTTSLNAPVSIAT
+197 VTTSLNTPVSIAT

-235 NTVTVQNDEERFA
+235 DTVIVQNDEERFA

-302 GVLDKPATFPPS
+302 GVLDKPETFPPS

-343 FVKMVNSVAANSNGN
+343 FVKTVNSVAANSNGN

-384 DCDNNGI
+384 DCDNSGI

-429 SMFIRTYYKDTV
+429 SMFIRTYYNDTV

-487 VKNLGSFANKTITD
+487 VKNLGSLANKTITD
-501 LQSALSNWLNNNKL
+501 LQSALSNWLNNNTL

-533 AQDTTTTLTPGE
+533 AQDTTTTLTTGE

-550 IIGGHT
+550 IIGGHS
-556 TNAWAQLLITTYAS
+556 TNAWAQLLITTYGS
-570 GTVYTCTH
+570 GTVYTCARN
-578 SNSTWEAVRLL
+578 NSTWGAVRLL

-675 SATPS
+675 SAAPS

-751 ASPQANDEYT
+751 ASPQTNDEYT

-803 YATEIPNGS
+803 YATEIPNDS

-830 AASLANCPLGV
+830 AASLSNCPLKV

-852 GIRQDL
+852 GIRQDM
-858 YSSKVAEPKLYF
+858 YSSRVTEPKVYF
-870 RVKTGTTWSAWKIMG
+870 RLKTGTKWSAWKIIG
-885 EDVDMTGYVKTTA
+885 EDIDMTGYVKTTA

-903 GDNIFEGSTEF
+903 GDNTFEGSTEF

-1028 DTDLVGS
+1028 DTSLVGS
-1035 YVTDTQRN
+1035 YATDTQRN
-1043 ITGLLAPRTITN
+1043 ITGEFVIDFANSGYTKGAFVAGDATATTY
-1055 RDKNLF
+1055 F
-1061 INASSTSSTWDTG
+1061 GSGGTSD
-1074 YQTLSDM
+1074 
-1081 RAFRIKDISWSGSHL
+1081 
-1096 PIQTASEDLS
+1096 
-1106 NYKTSAIDFD
+1106 AILKFD
-1116 ASRSVGADHTGSEVR
+1116 ASRVVGADHTGSEVR

-1153 DINTLQTQVAIVTQ
+1153 DINTLQTQVDTITQ

-1172 ALKGSANTFTK
+1172 ALKNSENTFTK
-1183 NNIFNGFIDVAKG
+1183 NNAFIGFIEVMKG
-1196 IRSTTPGTSPLTID
+1196 IRSMTPGTSPLTID

-1247 SATINLANLYLP
+1247 SATINLAGLYLP

-1271 VTLALYTGTAVP
+1271 ITLALYTGTAIP
-1283 TITWN
+1283 TITWA
-1288 TANSAFSSVIVS
+1288 TANSSFDSVIVS
-1300 KPNGNDPDLD
+1300 KPNGDDPELD
-1310 TGAWNFVNILLVTN
+1310 MGAWNFVNILLVTN
-1324 TDNSV
+1324 TNNVV

>member
-302 GVLDKPATFPPS
+302 GVLDKPETFPPS
-314 AHTQAASTIIG
+314 AHNQAASTITG
-325 LSTVATSGSFNDL
+325 LSNVATSGSFNDL

-343 FVKMVNSVAANSNGN
+343 FVKTVNSVAANSNGN
-358 VDVIN
+358 VDVTN

-370 SAVDLNTYMTPGIW
+370 STVDLNTYKTPGLW

-429 SMFIRTYYKDTV
+429 SMFIRTYYKDTR
-441 TESWGTWREIA
+441 TETWGPWKEIA
-452 YRGTTLASYG
+452 YRGTTLAAYG

-501 LQSALSNWLNNNKL
+501 LQSALSNWLNNNTL

-533 AQDTTTTLTPGE
+533 AQDTTTTLTTGE

-550 IIGGHT
+550 IIGGHS

-570 GTVYTCTH
+570 GTVYTCARNN
-578 SNSTWEAVRLL
+578 NSTWEAVRLL

-675 SATPS
+675 SAAPS

-852 GIRQDL
+852 GIRQDM
-858 YSSKVAEPKLYF
+858 YSSRVTEPKLYF
-870 RVKTGTTWSAWKIMG
+870 RVKTGTTWSAWKIIG
-885 EDVDMTGYVKTTA
+885 EDVDMTGYVKTTS
-898 NLNFT
+898 NLTFT

-1028 DTDLVGS
+1028 DTELVGS

-1043 ITGLLAPRTITN
+1043 ITGSIGEIFAPEPPSTTGAFSEKLSRHIRVLN
-1055 RDKNLF
+1055 DSADNHIWK
-1061 INASSTSSTWDTG
+1061 INFDSS
-1074 YQTLSDM
+1074 
-1081 RAFRIKDISWSGSHL
+1081 K
-1096 PIQTASEDLS
+1096 
-1106 NYKTSAIDFD
+1106 
-1116 ASRSVGADHTGSEVR
+1116 SVGADHTGSEVR

-1142 ARGGWTNVDNI
+1142 ARGGWTNLENI
-1153 DINTLQTQVAIVTQ
+1153 GISSLQTQVDTVTQ

-1172 ALKGSANTFTK
+1172 ALKGEANTFTK
-1183 NNIFNGFIDVAKG
+1183 NNIFNGFIDVMKG

-1247 SATINLANLYLP
+1247 SATINLAGLYLP

-1271 VTLALYTGTAVP
+1271 ITLALYTGTAIP

-1310 TGAWNFVNILLVTN
+1310 MGAWNFVNILLVTN
-1324 TDNSV
+1324 TDNVV

>member
-73 TTETKVYQTKDGTTV
+73 TTETKVYQTEDGTTV
-88 NIDENRILRLKKILS
+88 NIDENRILQLKKILS

-134 MDVNGEKIATTVG
+134 TDVNGEKIATTVG

-160 NLNTGAASFLG
+160 NLNTGAASFFG

-197 VTTSLNAPVSIAT
+197 VTTSLNTPVNIAT

-235 NTVTVQNDEERFA
+235 DTVIVQNDEERFA

-302 GVLDKPATFPPS
+302 GVLDKPETFPPS
-314 AHTQAASTIIG
+314 AHNQDASTITG

-338 SDVPA
+338 SGVPA
-343 FVKMVNSVAANSNGN
+343 FVKTVNSVAANSTGN
-358 VDVIN
+358 VDVTN

-370 SAVDLNTYMTPGIW
+370 SAVDLNTYKTPGLW
-384 DCDNNGI
+384 CCEDSNL
-391 AATCTNCPTQFAF
+391 AATFSNCPTQLAF
-404 YLEVIRFNNT
+404 YLEVVRFDNT
-414 RGVRQI
+414 LGIRQI
-420 VTSYKPDAN
+420 VTSYKPGVS
-429 SMFIRTYYKDTV
+429 SMYMRTYYTDTV
-441 TESWGTWREIA
+441 TKTWGPWREIA

-469 VNSTTPDSA
+469 INSTTPDST
-478 GNIALSGLP
+478 GNIKLTGLP
-487 VKNLGSFANKTITD
+487 IVTLGDVKGLTITE
-501 LQSALSNWLNNNKL
+501 LQTKLVDWLTGNALQVTSTRFNANPSWITLWNNN
-515 STATACFLANRNW
+515 
-528 IPTWN
+528 
-533 AQDTTTTLTPGE
+533 DTTT
-545 IWYVS
+545 
-550 IIGGHT
+550 
-556 TNAWAQLLITTYAS
+556 LITTGYMWTVTVIAGYPKS
-570 GTVYTCTH
+570 TYVHLLFSTYNNDAVYTCARINDVWQPVH
-578 SNSTWEAVRLL
+578 QIS
-589 AYSDAVSGSYLKLNG
+589 YSDSVSGSYLKLDG
-604 TSTMTGPINFSSS
+604 TSTMTGPINFSSA
-617 AGLDLRCNNVSVLKK
+617 AGLDLKCNNVSVLKK

-680 DNNDAVPKLYM
+680 TNKDAVPKLYM

-702 NINAETTNLNEY
+702 NINVETTNLNEY

-803 YATEIPNGS
+803 YTTEIPNDS
-812 DLNNY
+812 DLNDY
-817 TTVGYYIAKTNGV
+817 TTIGYYIAKTDSV
-830 AASLANCPLGV
+830 AASLTNCPATV

-870 RVKTGTTWSAWKIMG
+870 RIKTGTTWSAWKIMG
-885 EDVDMTGYVKTTA
+885 EDVDMTGYVKTTS

-934 PFNNGVPIGQ
+934 PFNNGIPIGQ

-1028 DTDLVGS
+1028 DTELVGS

-1043 ITGLLAPRTITN
+1043 ITGLLAPRTTTLQD
-1055 RDKNLF
+1055 RNLF
-1061 INASSTSSTWDTG
+1061 INANSTWDTG
-1074 YQTLSDM
+1074 YQILSDM
-1081 RAFRIKDISWSGSHL
+1081 GAFRIKDITWSGSHS
-1096 PIQTASEDLS
+1096 PMQSGSTDVSD
-1106 NYKTSAIDFD
+1106 YKTSAIDFD
-1116 ASRSVGADHTGSEVR
+1116 ASRSVSADHTGSEVR

-1142 ARGGWTNVDNI
+1142 ARGGWTNLENI
-1153 DINTLQTQVAIVTQ
+1153 DISSLQTQVDTVTQ

-1172 ALKGSANTFTK
+1172 ALKGEANTFTK
-1183 NNIFNGFIDVAKG
+1183 NNIFNGFIDVMKG

-1247 SATINLANLYLP
+1247 SATINLAGLYLP

-1271 VTLALYTGTAVP
+1271 ITLALYTGTAIP

-1310 TGAWNFVNILLVTN
+1310 MGAWNFVNILLVTN
-1324 TDNSV
+1324 TDNVV

>member
-45 TGGTVTGSVKF
+45 TGGTVTGSVEF

-73 TTETKVYQTKDGTTV
+73 TTETKVYQAEDGTTI
-88 NIDENRILRLKKILS
+88 NIDENRILWLKKVLS

-134 MDVNGEKIATTVG
+134 TDVNGEKIATTVG
-147 GRTDTLGFKFTEY
+147 GRTDTLGFKFTEF
-160 NLNTGAASFLG
+160 NLNTGAASFFG

-176 TTAEALKTAVS
+176 STAEALKTAVS
-187 IKLTGAVTGS
+187 IKLTGAVTGD
-197 VTTSLNAPVSIAT
+197 VTTSLDAPVNITT

-235 NTVTVQNDEERFA
+235 DTVTVQNDEERFA

-302 GVLDKPATFPPS
+302 GVLDKPETFPPS
-314 AHTQAASTIIG
+314 AHNQAASTITG
-325 LSTVATSGSFNDL
+325 LSNVATSGSFNDL

-343 FVKMVNSVAANSNGN
+343 FVKTVNSVAANSNGN
-358 VDVIN
+358 VDVTN

-370 SAVDLNTYMTPGIW
+370 STVDLNTYMTPGLW
-384 DCDNNGI
+384 CCEDSNLVV
-391 AATCTNCPTQFAF
+391 TFSNCPTRLAF

-429 SMFIRTYYKDTV
+429 SMFIRTYYNDTV

-478 GNIALSGLP
+478 GNIALSRLP

-501 LQSALSNWLNNNKL
+501 LQSALSNWLNNNTL

-533 AQDTTTTLTPGE
+533 AQDTTTTLTTGE
-545 IWYVS
+545 MWYVS

-570 GTVYTCTH
+570 GTVYTCARN
-578 SNSTWEAVRLL
+578 NSTWEAVRLL

-604 TSTMTGPINFSSS
+604 TSTMTGPINFSSA
-617 AGLDLRCNNVSVLKK
+617 AGLDLKCNNVSVLKK
-632 SASTGVLIGGDSSTV
+632 SASSGVIIGGDSSTV
-647 KSVNIRPNGIASTTN
+647 KSIHIRPTGIASTTN
-662 ESIFNDTGTLTLG
+662 ESIFTDTGTLTLG
-675 SATPS
+675 NAVPS
-680 DNNDAVPKLYM
+680 NNNDAVPKLYM

-696 ITTDLK
+696 TTTDLK
-702 NINAETTNLNEY
+702 NINAETTDLNEY

-751 ASPQANDEYT
+751 ASPQTNDEYT

-852 GIRQDL
+852 GIRQDM
-858 YSSKVAEPKLYF
+858 YSSRVTEPKLYF

-885 EDVDMTGYVKTTA
+885 EDVDMTGYVKTTS

-903 GDNIFEGSTEF
+903 GDNTFEGSTEF

-934 PFNNGVPIGQ
+934 PFTNGVPIGQ
-944 VFPVLDGIVP
+944 VFPVMDGIVP

-961 GGLYSRTIYSA
+961 GGLYSRAIYSA

-1043 ITGLLAPRTITN
+1043 ITGEFVIDFANSGYTKGAFVAGDATATTY
-1055 RDKNLF
+1055 F
-1061 INASSTSSTWDTG
+1061 GSGGTSD
-1074 YQTLSDM
+1074 
-1081 RAFRIKDISWSGSHL
+1081 
-1096 PIQTASEDLS
+1096 
-1106 NYKTSAIDFD
+1106 AILKFD
-1116 ASRSVGADHTGSEVR
+1116 ASRVVGADHTGSEVR

-1153 DINTLQTQVAIVTQ
+1153 DINTLQTQVATVTQ

-1310 TGAWNFVNILLVTN
+1310 RGAWNFVNILLVTN

>member
-45 TGGTVTGSVKF
+45 TGGTVTGSVEF
-56 DLGNTDAA
+56 DLGNTDVA

-73 TTETKVYQTKDGTTV
+73 TTETKVYQAEDGTTI
-88 NIDENRILRLKKILS
+88 NIDENRILWLKKVLS

-134 MDVNGEKIATTVG
+134 TDINGEKIATTVG
-147 GRTDTLGFKFTEY
+147 GRTDTLGFKFTEF
-160 NLNTGAASFLG
+160 NLNTGAASFFG
-171 TATNA
+171 TAKNA

-302 GVLDKPATFPPS
+302 GVLDKPKTFPPS
-314 AHTQAASTIIG
+314 AHNQAASTIIG

-343 FVKMVNSVAANSNGN
+343 FVKTVNSVAANNNGN
-358 VDVIN
+358 VDVTN

-370 SAVDLNTYMTPGIW
+370 SAVDLNTYRTPGVW
-384 DCDNNGI
+384 DCDTSGI
-391 AATCTNCPTQFAF
+391 AATCTNCPIQFAF

-420 VTSYKPDAN
+420 VTSYKPDAH
-429 SMFIRTYYKDTV
+429 SMFIRTYYNDTV
-441 TESWGTWREIA
+441 TETWGPWKEIT
-452 YRGTTLASYG
+452 YRGTTLAAYG

-469 VNSTTPDSA
+469 VNNTTPDPA
-478 GNIALSGLP
+478 GNIDLSGIP
-487 VKNLGSFANKTITD
+487 VKDLGSFATKTITN
-501 LQSALSNWLNNNKL
+501 LRQELKTWITSYYNMNSSCAFMCSE
-515 STATACFLANRNW
+515 NW
-528 IPTWN
+528 ISLWN
-533 AQDTTTTLTPGE
+533 NSNLDTE
-545 IWYVS
+545 IGAGQLYTCQ
-550 IIGGHT
+550 IIGSSRDALYT
-556 TNAWAQLLITTYAS
+556 QLLISTYTTDK
-570 GTVYTCTH
+570 VYTCAMV
-578 SNSTWEAVRLL
+578 NNTWQPVHQIS
-589 AYSDAVSGSYLKLNG
+589 YSDSVSGSYLKLDG

-675 SATPS
+675 SAAPS

-830 AASLANCPLGV
+830 AASLTNCPLGV

-852 GIRQDL
+852 GIRQDM
-858 YSSKVAEPKLYF
+858 YSSRVTEPKLYF
-870 RVKTGTTWSAWKIMG
+870 RVKTGTTWSAWEIMG
-885 EDVDMTGYVKTTA
+885 EYVDMTGYVKTTS

-903 GDNIFEGSTEF
+903 GDNTFEGSTEF

-934 PFNNGVPIGQ
+934 PFTNGVPIGQ
-944 VFPVLDGIVP
+944 VFPVMDGIVP

-961 GGLYSRTIYSA
+961 GGLYSRAIYSA

-1028 DTDLVGS
+1028 DTSLVGS
-1035 YVTDTQRN
+1035 YATDTQRN
-1043 ITGLLAPRTITN
+1043 ITGSIGEIFAPDPPSTTGAFSEELSRHIHVLN
-1055 RDKNLF
+1055 DSVANHIWK
-1061 INASSTSSTWDTG
+1061 IN
-1074 YQTLSDM
+1074 
-1081 RAFRIKDISWSGSHL
+1081 
-1096 PIQTASEDLS
+1096 
-1106 NYKTSAIDFD
+1106 FD
-1116 ASRSVGADHTGSEVR
+1116 ASKSVGADHTGSEVR
-1131 PKTGYI
+1131 LKTGYI

-1153 DINTLQTQVAIVTQ
+1153 DINTLQTQVDTVTQ

-1172 ALKGSANTFTK
+1172 ALKGKANTFTK
-1183 NNIFNGFIDVAKG
+1183 NNIFNGFIDVMKG

-1300 KPNGNDPDLD
+1300 KPNRNDPDLD
-1310 TGAWNFVNILLVTN
+1310 MGAWNFVNILLVTN

>member
-73 TTETKVYQTKDGTTV
+73 TTETKVYQTEDGTTV
-88 NIDENRILRLKKILS
+88 NIDENRILQLKKILS

-134 MDVNGEKIATTVG
+134 TDVNGEKIATTVG

-160 NLNTGAASFLG
+160 NLNTGAASFFG

-197 VTTSLNAPVSIAT
+197 VTTSLNTPVSIAT

-302 GVLDKPATFPPS
+302 GVLDKPETFPPS

-343 FVKMVNSVAANSNGN
+343 FVKTVNSVAANSNGN

-429 SMFIRTYYKDTV
+429 SMFIRTYYNDTV

-501 LQSALSNWLNNNKL
+501 LQSALSNWLNNNTL

-533 AQDTTTTLTPGE
+533 AQDTTTTLTTGE

-570 GTVYTCTH
+570 GTVYTCARN
-578 SNSTWEAVRLL
+578 NSTWEAVRLL
-589 AYSDAVSGSYLKLNG
+589 AYSDAVSGSYLKLDG

-675 SATPS
+675 SAAPS
-680 DNNDAVPKLYM
+680 NNNDAVPKLYM

-702 NINAETTNLNEY
+702 NINAETTNLNDY

-733 PITTPFTG
+733 PITTSFTG

-751 ASPQANDEYT
+751 ASPQTNDEYT

-803 YATEIPNGS
+803 YATEIPNDS

-830 AASLANCPLGV
+830 AASLSNCPLKV

-852 GIRQDL
+852 GIRQDM
-858 YSSKVAEPKLYF
+858 YSSRVTEPKLYF

-961 GGLYSRTIYSA
+961 GGLYSRAIYSA

-1028 DTDLVGS
+1028 DTSLVGS
-1035 YVTDTQRN
+1035 YATDTQRN
-1043 ITGLLAPRTITN
+1043 ITGEFVIDFANSGYTKGAFVAGDAIATTY
-1055 RDKNLF
+1055 F
-1061 INASSTSSTWDTG
+1061 GSGGTSD
-1074 YQTLSDM
+1074 
-1081 RAFRIKDISWSGSHL
+1081 
-1096 PIQTASEDLS
+1096 
-1106 NYKTSAIDFD
+1106 AILKFD
-1116 ASRSVGADHTGSEVR
+1116 ASRVVGADHTGSEVR

-1153 DINTLQTQVAIVTQ
+1153 DINTLQNQVATVTQ

-1310 TGAWNFVNILLVTN
+1310 MGAWNFVNILLVTN

>member
-73 TTETKVYQTKDGTTV
+73 TTETKVYQTEDGTTV
-88 NIDENRILRLKKILS
+88 NIDENRILQLKKILS

-134 MDVNGEKIATTVG
+134 TDVNGEKIATTVG

-160 NLNTGAASFLG
+160 NLNTGAASFFG

-197 VTTSLNAPVSIAT
+197 VTTSLNTPVSIAT

-235 NTVTVQNDEERFA
+235 DTVIVQNDEERFA

-302 GVLDKPATFPPS
+302 GVLDKPETFPPS

-343 FVKMVNSVAANSNGN
+343 FVKTVNSVAANSNGN

-384 DCDNNGI
+384 DCDNSGI

-429 SMFIRTYYKDTV
+429 SMFIRTYYNDTV

-501 LQSALSNWLNNNKL
+501 LQSALSNWLNNNTL

-533 AQDTTTTLTPGE
+533 AQDTTTTLTTGE

-550 IIGGHT
+550 IIGGHS
-556 TNAWAQLLITTYAS
+556 TNAWAQLLITTYVS
-570 GTVYTCTH
+570 GTVYTCARN
-578 SNSTWEAVRLL
+578 NSTWGAVRLL

-675 SATPS
+675 SAAPS

-852 GIRQDL
+852 GIRQDM
-858 YSSKVAEPKLYF
+858 YSSRVTEPKLYF
-870 RVKTGTTWSAWKIMG
+870 RVKTGTTWSAWKIMC
-885 EDVDMTGYVKTTA
+885 ENVDMTGYVKTTS

-903 GDNIFEGSTEF
+903 GDNTFEGSTEF

-934 PFNNGVPIGQ
+934 PFTNGVPIGQ

-961 GGLYSRTIYSA
+961 GGLYSRAIYSA

-979 HAAERLVTEEVWQ
+979 HAAERLVTEKVWQ

-1043 ITGLLAPRTITN
+1043 ITGESVIDFANSGYTKGAFVAGDATATTY
-1055 RDKNLF
+1055 F
-1061 INASSTSSTWDTG
+1061 GSGGTSD
-1074 YQTLSDM
+1074 
-1081 RAFRIKDISWSGSHL
+1081 
-1096 PIQTASEDLS
+1096 
-1106 NYKTSAIDFD
+1106 AILKFD
-1116 ASRSVGADHTGSEVR
+1116 ASRVVGADHTGSEVR

-1153 DINTLQTQVAIVTQ
+1153 DINTLQTQVDTVTQ

-1310 TGAWNFVNILLVTN
+1310 MGAWNFVNILLVTN

>member
-45 TGGTVTGSVKF
+45 TGGTVTGSVEF

-73 TTETKVYQTKDGTTV
+73 TTETKVYQAEDGTTI
-88 NIDENRILRLKKILS
+88 NIDENRILWLKKVLS

-134 MDVNGEKIATTVG
+134 TDVNGEKIATTVG
-147 GRTDTLGFKFTEY
+147 GRTDTLGFKFTEF
-160 NLNTGAASFLG
+160 NLNTGAASFFG

-176 TTAEALKTAVS
+176 STAEALKTAVS
-187 IKLTGAVTGS
+187 IKLTGAVTGD
-197 VTTSLNAPVSIAT
+197 VTTSLDAPVNITT

-223 ISIDNIPREAMP
+223 ISLDNIPREAMP

-302 GVLDKPATFPPS
+302 GVLDKPETFPPS

-343 FVKMVNSVAANSNGN
+343 FVKTVNSVAANSNGN

-501 LQSALSNWLNNNKL
+501 LQSALSNWLNNNTL

-533 AQDTTTTLTPGE
+533 AQDTTTTLTTGE

-550 IIGGHT
+550 IIGGHN

-570 GTVYTCTH
+570 GTVYTCARN
-578 SNSTWEAVRLL
+578 NSTWEAVRLL

-604 TSTMTGPINFSSS
+604 TSTMTGPINFSSA
-617 AGLDLRCNNVSVLKK
+617 AGLDLKCNNVSVLKK
-632 SASTGVLIGGDSSTV
+632 SASSGVIIGGDSSTV

-675 SATPS
+675 SAAPS

-830 AASLANCPLGV
+830 AASLANCPATV

-885 EDVDMTGYVKTTA
+885 EDVDMTGYVKTTS

-903 GDNIFEGSTEF
+903 GDNTFEGSTEF

-934 PFNNGVPIGQ
+934 PFTNGVPIGQ
-944 VFPVLDGIVP
+944 VFPVMDGIVP

-961 GGLYSRTIYSA
+961 GGLYSRAIYSA

-1028 DTDLVGS
+1028 DTSLVGS
-1035 YVTDTQRN
+1035 YATDTQRN
-1043 ITGLLAPRTITN
+1043 ITGEFVIDFANSGYTKGAFVAGDATATTY
-1055 RDKNLF
+1055 F
-1061 INASSTSSTWDTG
+1061 GSGGTSD
-1074 YQTLSDM
+1074 
-1081 RAFRIKDISWSGSHL
+1081 
-1096 PIQTASEDLS
+1096 
-1106 NYKTSAIDFD
+1106 AILKFD
-1116 ASRSVGADHTGSEVR
+1116 ASRVVGADHTGSEVR

-1221 PTTGGTVNLDFQHD
+1221 PTTGDTVNLDFQHD

-1310 TGAWNFVNILLVTN
+1310 MGAWNFVNILLVTN

>member
-73 TTETKVYQTKDGTTV
+73 TTETKVYQTEDGTTV
-88 NIDENRILRLKKILS
+88 NIDENRILQLKKILS

-134 MDVNGEKIATTVG
+134 TDVNGEKIATTVG

-160 NLNTGAASFLG
+160 NLNTGAASFFG

-197 VTTSLNAPVSIAT
+197 VTTSLNTPVSIAT

-235 NTVTVQNDEERFA
+235 DTVIVQNDEERFA

-302 GVLDKPATFPPS
+302 GVLDKPETFPPS

-343 FVKMVNSVAANSNGN
+343 FVKTVNSVAANSNGN

-384 DCDNNGI
+384 DCDNSGI
-391 AATCTNCPTQFAF
+391 AATCTNCPTRLAF

-429 SMFIRTYYKDTV
+429 SMFIRTYYNDTV

-501 LQSALSNWLNNNKL
+501 LQSALSNWLNNNTL

-533 AQDTTTTLTPGE
+533 AQDTTTTLTTGE

-550 IIGGHT
+550 IIGGHS

-570 GTVYTCTH
+570 GTVYTCARN
-578 SNSTWEAVRLL
+578 NSTWEAVRLL

-675 SATPS
+675 SAAPS

-852 GIRQDL
+852 GIRQDM
-858 YSSKVAEPKLYF
+858 YSSRVTEPKLYF

-885 EDVDMTGYVKTTA
+885 EDVDMTGYVKTTS

-903 GDNIFEGSTEF
+903 GDNTFEGSTEF

-934 PFNNGVPIGQ
+934 PFTNGVPIGQ
-944 VFPVLDGIVP
+944 VFPVMDGIVP

-961 GGLYSRTIYSA
+961 GGLYSRAIYSA

-1028 DTDLVGS
+1028 DTSLVGS
-1035 YVTDTQRN
+1035 YATDTQRN
-1043 ITGLLAPRTITN
+1043 ITGEFVIDFANSGYTKGAFVAGDATATTY
-1055 RDKNLF
+1055 F
-1061 INASSTSSTWDTG
+1061 GSGGTSD
-1074 YQTLSDM
+1074 
-1081 RAFRIKDISWSGSHL
+1081 
-1096 PIQTASEDLS
+1096 
-1106 NYKTSAIDFD
+1106 AILKFD
-1116 ASRSVGADHTGSEVR
+1116 ASRVVGADHTGSEVR

-1153 DINTLQTQVAIVTQ
+1153 DINTLQTQVDTVTQ

-1300 KPNGNDPDLD
+1300 RPDGADPELD
-1310 TGAWNFVNILLVTN
+1310 MGAWNFINILLVTT
-1324 TDNSV
+1324 TDNVV

>member
-45 TGGTVTGSVKF
+45 TGGTVTGSVEF

-73 TTETKVYQTKDGTTV
+73 TTETKVYQAEDGTTI
-88 NIDENRILRLKKILS
+88 NIDENRILWLKKVLS

-134 MDVNGEKIATTVG
+134 TDINGEKIATTVG
-147 GRTDTLGFKFTEY
+147 GRTDTLGFKFTEF
-160 NLNTGAASFLG
+160 NLNTGAASFFG

-176 TTAEALKTAVS
+176 STAEALKTAVS
-187 IKLTGAVTGS
+187 IKLTGAVTGD
-197 VTTSLNAPVSIAT
+197 VTTSLDAPVNITT

-223 ISIDNIPREAMP
+223 ISLDNIPREAMP

-302 GVLDKPATFPPS
+302 GVLDKPETFPPS

-343 FVKMVNSVAANSNGN
+343 FVKTVNSVAANSNGN
-358 VDVIN
+358 VDVTN

-370 SAVDLNTYMTPGIW
+370 SAVDLNTYMTPGVW
-384 DCDNNGI
+384 DCDNSGI

-429 SMFIRTYYKDTV
+429 SMFIRTYYNDTV
-441 TESWGTWREIA
+441 TETWGPWEEIA
-452 YRGTTLASYG
+452 YRGTTLAAYG

-469 VNSTTPDSA
+469 VNNTTPDPA
-478 GNIALSGLP
+478 GNIDLSGIP
-487 VKNLGSFANKTITD
+487 VKDLGSFATKTITN
-501 LQSALSNWLNNNKL
+501 LRQELKTWITSYYNMNSSCAFMCSE
-515 STATACFLANRNW
+515 NW
-528 IPTWN
+528 ISLWN
-533 AQDTTTTLTPGE
+533 NSNLDTE
-545 IWYVS
+545 IGAGQLYTCQ
-550 IIGGHT
+550 IIGSSRDALYT
-556 TNAWAQLLITTYAS
+556 QLLISTYTTDK
-570 GTVYTCTH
+570 VYTCAMV
-578 SNSTWEAVRLL
+578 NNTWQPVHQIS
-589 AYSDAVSGSYLKLNG
+589 YSDSISGSYLKLDG
-604 TSTMTGPINFSSS
+604 SSTMTGPINFSSA
-617 AGLDLRCNNVSVLKK
+617 AGLDLKCNNVSVLKK
-632 SASTGVLIGGDSSTV
+632 SASSGVIIGGDSSTV
-647 KSVNIRPNGIASTTN
+647 KSIHIRPTGIASTTN
-662 ESIFNDTGTLTLG
+662 ESIFTDTGTLTLG
-675 SATPS
+675 NAVPS
-680 DNNDAVPKLYM
+680 NNNDAVPKLYM

-852 GIRQDL
+852 GIRQDM
-858 YSSKVAEPKLYF
+858 YSSRVTEPKLYF

-885 EDVDMTGYVKTTA
+885 EDVDMTGYVKTTS
-898 NLNFT
+898 NLTFT

-934 PFNNGVPIGQ
+934 PFTNGVPIGQ
-944 VFPVLDGIVP
+944 VFPVMDGIVP

-1028 DTDLVGS
+1028 DTSLVGS
-1035 YVTDTQRN
+1035 YATDNTQRN
-1043 ITGLLAPRTITN
+1043 ITGSIAMGVWSSPSGSFYAN
-1055 RDKNLF
+1055 
-1061 INASSTSSTWDTG
+1061 STSNMKHG
-1074 YQTLSDM
+1074 RVQE
-1081 RAFRIKDISWSGSHL
+1081 
-1096 PIQTASEDLS
+1096 TANSVG
-1106 NYKTSAIDFD
+1106 FD

-1142 ARGGWTNVDNI
+1142 ARGGWTNIDNI
-1153 DINTLQTQVAIVTQ
+1153 DINTLQTQVDTVTQ

-1310 TGAWNFVNILLVTN
+1310 MGAWNFVNILLVTN

>member
-73 TTETKVYQTKDGTTV
+73 TTETKVYQTEDGTTV
-88 NIDENRILRLKKILS
+88 NIDENRILQLKKILS

-134 MDVNGEKIATTVG
+134 TDVNEEKIATTVG

-160 NLNTGAASFLG
+160 NLNTGAASFFG

-187 IKLTGAVTGS
+187 IKLTGAVTGD
-197 VTTSLNAPVSIAT
+197 VTTSLDAPVNITT

-223 ISIDNIPREAMP
+223 ISLDNIPREAMP

-302 GVLDKPATFPPS
+302 GVLDKPETFPPS

-343 FVKMVNSVAANSNGN
+343 FVKTVNSVAANSNGN

-384 DCDNNGI
+384 DCDNSGI
-391 AATCTNCPTQFAF
+391 AATCTNCPTRLAF

-429 SMFIRTYYKDTV
+429 SMFIRTYYNDTV

-501 LQSALSNWLNNNKL
+501 LQSALSNWLNNNTL

-533 AQDTTTTLTPGE
+533 AQDTTTTLTTGE
-545 IWYVS
+545 MWYVS

-570 GTVYTCTH
+570 GTVYTCARN
-578 SNSTWEAVRLL
+578 NSTWEAVRLL

-604 TSTMTGPINFSSS
+604 TSTMTGPINFSSA
-617 AGLDLRCNNVSVLKK
+617 AGLDLKCNNVSVLKK
-632 SASTGVLIGGDSSTV
+632 SASSGVIIGGDSSTV
-647 KSVNIRPNGIASTTN
+647 KSIHIRPTGIASTTN
-662 ESIFNDTGTLTLG
+662 ESIFTDTGTLTLG
-675 SATPS
+675 NAAPS
-680 DNNDAVPKLYM
+680 NNNDAVPKLYM

-852 GIRQDL
+852 GIRQDM
-858 YSSKVAEPKLYF
+858 YSSRVTEPKLYF
-870 RVKTGTTWSAWKIMG
+870 RIKTGTTWSAWKIMG
-885 EDVDMTGYVKTTA
+885 EDVDMTGYVKTTS

-903 GDNIFEGSTEF
+903 GDNTFEGSTEF

-934 PFNNGVPIGQ
+934 PFTNGVPIGQ
-944 VFPVLDGIVP
+944 VFPVMDGIVP

-961 GGLYSRTIYSA
+961 GGLYSRAIYSA

-1028 DTDLVGS
+1028 DTSLVGS
-1035 YVTDTQRN
+1035 YATDTQRN
-1043 ITGLLAPRTITN
+1043 ITGEFVIDFANSGYTKGAFVAGDATATTY
-1055 RDKNLF
+1055 F
-1061 INASSTSSTWDTG
+1061 GSGSTSD
-1074 YQTLSDM
+1074 
-1081 RAFRIKDISWSGSHL
+1081 
-1096 PIQTASEDLS
+1096 
-1106 NYKTSAIDFD
+1106 AILKFD
-1116 ASRSVGADHTGSEVR
+1116 ASRVVGADHTGSEVR

-1153 DINTLQTQVAIVTQ
+1153 DINTLQTQVATVTQ

-1300 KPNGNDPDLD
+1300 KPNGNDPDLNM
-1310 TGAWNFVNILLVTN
+1310 GAWNFVNILLVTN

>member
-302 GVLDKPATFPPS
+302 GVLDKPETFPPS
-314 AHTQAASTIIG
+314 AHNQAASTITG
-325 LSTVATSGSFNDL
+325 LSNVATSGSFNDL

-343 FVKMVNSVAANSNGN
+343 FVKTVNSVAANSNGN
-358 VDVIN
+358 VDVTN

-370 SAVDLNTYMTPGIW
+370 STVDLNTYMTPGLW
-384 DCDNNGI
+384 CCENSNL
-391 AATCTNCPTQFAF
+391 AAKFSNCPTQLAF
-404 YLEVIRFNNT
+404 YLEVVRFDNT
-414 RGVRQI
+414 RGIRQI
-420 VTSYKPDAN
+420 VTSYKPDVS
-429 SMFIRTYYKDTV
+429 SMYMRTYYADTV
-441 TESWGTWREIA
+441 TETWGPWREIA

-501 LQSALSNWLNNNKL
+501 LQSALSNWLNNNAL

-533 AQDTTTTLTPGE
+533 AQDTTTTLTTGE

-550 IIGGHT
+550 IIGGHS
-556 TNAWAQLLITTYAS
+556 TNAWAQLLITTYVS
-570 GTVYTCTH
+570 GTVYTCARN
-578 SNSTWEAVRLL
+578 NSTWEAVRLL

-604 TSTMTGPINFSSS
+604 TSTMTGPINFSSA
-617 AGLDLRCNNVSVLKK
+617 AGLDLKCNNVSVLKK
-632 SASTGVLIGGDSSTV
+632 SASSGVIIGGDSSTV
-647 KSVNIRPNGIASTTN
+647 KSIHIRPTGIASTTN
-662 ESIFNDTGTLTLG
+662 ESIFTDTGTLTLG
-675 SATPS
+675 NAVPS
-680 DNNDAVPKLYM
+680 NNNDAVPKLYM

-696 ITTDLK
+696 TTTDLK
-702 NINAETTNLNEY
+702 NINAETTDLNEY

-852 GIRQDL
+852 GIRQDM
-858 YSSKVAEPKLYF
+858 YSSRVTEPKLYF

-885 EDVDMTGYVKTTA
+885 EDVDMTDYVKTTS

-903 GDNIFEGSTEF
+903 GDNTFEGSTEF

-934 PFNNGVPIGQ
+934 PFTNGVPIGQ
-944 VFPVLDGIVP
+944 VFPVMDGIVP

-961 GGLYSRTIYSA
+961 GGLYSRAIYSA

-1028 DTDLVGS
+1028 DTSLVGS
-1035 YVTDTQRN
+1035 YATDTQRN
-1043 ITGLLAPRTITN
+1043 ITGSIAMGIWSSPSGSFYAN
-1055 RDKNLF
+1055 
-1061 INASSTSSTWDTG
+1061 STSNMKYG
-1074 YQTLSDM
+1074 RVQE
-1081 RAFRIKDISWSGSHL
+1081 
-1096 PIQTASEDLS
+1096 TANSVG
-1106 NYKTSAIDFD
+1106 FD
-1116 ASRSVGADHTGSEVR
+1116 ASRSVGTDHTGSEVR

-1142 ARGGWTNVDNI
+1142 ARGGWTNLENI
-1153 DINTLQTQVAIVTQ
+1153 DISSLQTQVDTVTQ

-1310 TGAWNFVNILLVTN
+1310 MGAWNFVNILLVTN

>member
-73 TTETKVYQTKDGTTV
+73 TTETKVYQTEDGTII
-88 NIDENRILRLKKILS
+88 NINENRILWLKKVLS
-103 SNTSQ
+103 STTSQ

-134 MDVNGEKIATTVG
+134 TDVNGEKIATTVG

-160 NLNTGAASFLG
+160 NLNTGAASFFG
-171 TATNA
+171 TAKNA

-223 ISIDNIPREAMP
+223 ISLDNIPREAMP

-302 GVLDKPATFPPS
+302 GVLDKPETFPPS
-314 AHTQAASTIIG
+314 AHNQAASTIIG

-343 FVKMVNSVAANSNGN
+343 FVKTVNSVAANSNGN
-358 VDVIN
+358 VDVTN

-370 SAVDLNTYMTPGIW
+370 SAVDLNTYKTPGLW
-384 DCDNNGI
+384 CCEDSNL
-391 AATCTNCPTQFAF
+391 AATFLNCPTQLAF
-404 YLEVIRFNNT
+404 YLEIVRFDNT
-414 RGVRQI
+414 RGIRQI
-420 VTSYKPDAN
+420 VTSYKPDVS
-429 SMFIRTYYKDTV
+429 SMYMRTYYMDTI
-441 TESWGTWREIA
+441 TETWGPWREIA

-469 VNSTTPDSA
+469 VNSTTPDSV

-487 VKNLGSFANKTITD
+487 VKDLGSFATKTITN
-501 LQSALSNWLNNNKL
+501 LRQELRAWVTSYYNMNSSCAFICSE
-515 STATACFLANRNW
+515 NW
-528 IPTWN
+528 IPLWN
-533 AQDTTTTLTPGE
+533 NHTLDTE
-545 IWYVS
+545 IGDGQLYTCQ
-550 IIGGHT
+550 IIGSSRDALYT
-556 TNAWAQLLITTYAS
+556 QLLISTYA
-570 GTVYTCTH
+570 TDKVYTCAMV
-578 SNSTWEAVRLL
+578 NNTWQPVHQIS
-589 AYSDAVSGSYLKLNG
+589 YSDSVSDSYLKLDG

-680 DNNDAVPKLYM
+680 TNKDAVPKLYM

-751 ASPQANDEYT
+751 VSPQANDEYT

-803 YATEIPNGS
+803 YTTEIPNDS
-812 DLNNY
+812 DLNDY
-817 TTVGYYIAKTNGV
+817 TTIGYYIAKTDSV
-830 AASLANCPLGV
+830 AASLTNCPLGV

-870 RVKTGTTWSAWKIMG
+870 RIKTGTTWSAWKIMS
-885 EDVDMTGYVKTTA
+885 EDVDMTGYVKTTS
-898 NLNFT
+898 NLTFT

-1028 DTDLVGS
+1028 DTELVGS

-1043 ITGLLAPRTITN
+1043 ITGSIGEIFAPDPPFTTGAFSEEVSRHI
-1055 RDKNLF
+1055 RV
-1061 INASSTSSTWDTG
+1061 INDEAANHIWK
-1074 YQTLSDM
+1074 
-1081 RAFRIKDISWSGSHL
+1081 I
-1096 PIQTASEDLS
+1096 
-1106 NYKTSAIDFD
+1106 NFD
-1116 ASRSVGADHTGSEVR
+1116 ASKSVGADHTGSEVR
-1131 PKTGYI
+1131 PKTGYV

-1142 ARGGWTNVDNI
+1142 ARGGWTNLENI
-1153 DINTLQTQVAIVTQ
+1153 DISSLQTQVDTVTQ

-1172 ALKGSANTFTK
+1172 ALKGEANTFTK
-1183 NNIFNGFIDVAKG
+1183 NNIFNGFIDVMKG

-1247 SATINLANLYLP
+1247 SATINLADLYLP

-1271 VTLALYTGTAVP
+1271 ITLALYTGTAIP

-1310 TGAWNFVNILLVTN
+1310 MGAWNFVNILLVTN
-1324 TDNSV
+1324 TDNVV

>member
-73 TTETKVYQTKDGTTV
+73 TTETKVYQTEDGTTV
-88 NIDENRILRLKKILS
+88 NIDENRILQLKKILS

-134 MDVNGEKIATTVG
+134 TDVNGEKIATTVG
-147 GRTDTLGFKFTEY
+147 GRTDTLGFKFTEF
-160 NLNTGAASFLG
+160 NLNTGAASFFG

-176 TTAEALKTAVS
+176 STAEALKTAVS

-235 NTVTVQNDEERFA
+235 DTVIVQNDEERFA

-260 IVEGATENDPA
+260 IVEGATENNPA

-302 GVLDKPATFPPS
+302 GVLDKPETFPPS
-314 AHTQAASTIIG
+314 AHNQDASTITG

-343 FVKMVNSVAANSNGN
+343 FVKTVNSVAANSNGN
-358 VDVIN
+358 VDVTN

-370 SAVDLNTYMTPGIW
+370 SAVDLNTYKTPGLW

-429 SMFIRTYYKDTV
+429 SMFIRTYYKDTG
-441 TESWGTWREIA
+441 TETWGPWREIA

-501 LQSALSNWLNNNKL
+501 LQSALSNWLNNNTF

-533 AQDTTTTLTPGE
+533 AQDTTTTLTTGE
-545 IWYVS
+545 LWYVS

-570 GTVYTCTH
+570 GTVYTCAR
-578 SNSTWEAVRLL
+578 SNSTWGAVRLL
-589 AYSDAVSGSYLKLNG
+589 AYSDAVSGSYLKLDG

-617 AGLDLRCNNVSVLKK
+617 AGLDLKCNNVSVLKK
-632 SASTGVLIGGDSSTV
+632 SASSGVIIGGDSSTV

-675 SATPS
+675 SAAPS

-852 GIRQDL
+852 GIRQDM
-858 YSSKVAEPKLYF
+858 YSSRVTEPKLYF

-885 EDVDMTGYVKTTA
+885 EDVDMTGYVKTTS

-903 GDNIFEGSTEF
+903 GDNTFEGSTEF

-934 PFNNGVPIGQ
+934 PFTNGVPIGQ
-944 VFPVLDGIVP
+944 VFPVMDGIVP

-961 GGLYSRTIYSA
+961 GGLYSRAIYSA

-1028 DTDLVGS
+1028 DTSLVGS
-1035 YVTDTQRN
+1035 YATDTQRN
-1043 ITGLLAPRTITN
+1043 ITGEFVIDFANSGYTKGAFVAGDATTTTY
-1055 RDKNLF
+1055 F
-1061 INASSTSSTWDTG
+1061 GSGGTSD
-1074 YQTLSDM
+1074 
-1081 RAFRIKDISWSGSHL
+1081 
-1096 PIQTASEDLS
+1096 
-1106 NYKTSAIDFD
+1106 AILKFD
-1116 ASRSVGADHTGSEVR
+1116 ASRVVGADHTGSEVR

-1153 DINTLQTQVAIVTQ
+1153 DINTLQTQVDTVTQ

-1172 ALKGSANTFTK
+1172 ALKNSENTFTK
-1183 NNIFNGFIDVAKG
+1183 NNAFIGFIEVMKG
-1196 IRSTTPGTSPLTID
+1196 IRSMTPGTSPLTID

-1310 TGAWNFVNILLVTN
+1310 MGAWNFVNILLVTN

>member
-45 TGGTVTGSVKF
+45 TGGTVTGSVEF

-73 TTETKVYQTKDGTTV
+73 TTETKVYQAEDGTTI
-88 NIDENRILRLKKILS
+88 NIDENRILWLKKVLS

-134 MDVNGEKIATTVG
+134 TDVNGEKIATTVG
-147 GRTDTLGFKFTEY
+147 GRTDTLGFKFTEF
-160 NLNTGAASFLG
+160 NLNTGAASFFG

-176 TTAEALKTAVS
+176 STAEALKTAVS
-187 IKLTGAVTGS
+187 IKLTGAVTGD
-197 VTTSLNAPVSIAT
+197 VTTSLDAPVNITT

-223 ISIDNIPREAMP
+223 ISLDNIPREAMP

-302 GVLDKPATFPPS
+302 GVLDKPETFPPS

-343 FVKMVNSVAANSNGN
+343 FVKTVNSVAANSNGN
-358 VDVIN
+358 VDVTN

-370 SAVDLNTYMTPGIW
+370 SAVDLNTYRTPGVW
-384 DCDNNGI
+384 DCDNSGI
-391 AATCTNCPTQFAF
+391 AATCTNCPTQLAF

-429 SMFIRTYYKDTV
+429 SMFIRTYYNDTV

-501 LQSALSNWLNNNKL
+501 LQSALSNWLNNNTL

-533 AQDTTTTLTPGE
+533 AQDTTTTLTTGE

-550 IIGGHT
+550 IIGGHS

-570 GTVYTCTH
+570 GTVYTCARN
-578 SNSTWEAVRLL
+578 NSTWEAVRLL

-675 SATPS
+675 SAAPS

-852 GIRQDL
+852 GIRQDM
-858 YSSKVAEPKLYF
+858 YSSRVTEPKLYF

-885 EDVDMTGYVKTTA
+885 ENVDMTGYVKTTS

-903 GDNIFEGSTEF
+903 GDNTFEGSTEF

-934 PFNNGVPIGQ
+934 PFTNGVPIGQ

-961 GGLYSRTIYSA
+961 GGLYSRAIYSA

-1043 ITGLLAPRTITN
+1043 ITGEFVIDFANSGYTKGAFVAGDATATTY
-1055 RDKNLF
+1055 F
-1061 INASSTSSTWDTG
+1061 GSGGTSD
-1074 YQTLSDM
+1074 
-1081 RAFRIKDISWSGSHL
+1081 
-1096 PIQTASEDLS
+1096 
-1106 NYKTSAIDFD
+1106 AILKFD
-1116 ASRSVGADHTGSEVR
+1116 ASRVVGADHTGSEVR

-1153 DINTLQTQVAIVTQ
+1153 DINTLQTQVDTVTQ

-1310 TGAWNFVNILLVTN
+1310 MGAWNFVNILLVTN

>member
-73 TTETKVYQTKDGTTV
+73 TTETKVYQTEDGTTV
-88 NIDENRILRLKKILS
+88 NIDENRILQLKKILS

-134 MDVNGEKIATTVG
+134 TDVNGEKIATTVG

-160 NLNTGAASFLG
+160 NLNTGAASFFG

-197 VTTSLNAPVSIAT
+197 VTTSLNTPVSIAT

-235 NTVTVQNDEERFA
+235 DTVIVQNDEERFA

-302 GVLDKPATFPPS
+302 GVLDKPETFPPS

-343 FVKMVNSVAANSNGN
+343 FVKTVNSVAANSNGN

-384 DCDNNGI
+384 DCDNSRI
-391 AATCTNCPTQFAF
+391 AVTCTNCPTQLAF

-429 SMFIRTYYKDTV
+429 SMFIRTYYNDTV

-501 LQSALSNWLNNNKL
+501 LQSALSNWLNNNTL

-533 AQDTTTTLTPGE
+533 AQDTTTTLTTGE

-550 IIGGHT
+550 IIGGHS
-556 TNAWAQLLITTYAS
+556 TNAWAQLLITTYVS
-570 GTVYTCTH
+570 GTVYTCARN
-578 SNSTWEAVRLL
+578 NSTWEAVRLL

-604 TSTMTGPINFSSS
+604 TSTMTGPINFSSA
-617 AGLDLRCNNVSVLKK
+617 AGLDLKCNNVSVLKK
-632 SASTGVLIGGDSSTV
+632 SASSGVIIGGDSSTV

-662 ESIFNDTGTLTLG
+662 ESIFTDTGTLTLG
-675 SATPS
+675 NAVPS
-680 DNNDAVPKLYM
+680 NNNDAVPKLYM

-696 ITTDLK
+696 TTTDLK
-702 NINAETTNLNEY
+702 NINAETTDLNEY

-852 GIRQDL
+852 GIRQDM
-858 YSSKVAEPKLYF
+858 YSSRVTEPKLYF

-885 EDVDMTGYVKTTA
+885 EDVDMTGYVKTTS

-903 GDNIFEGSTEF
+903 GDNTFEGSTEF

-934 PFNNGVPIGQ
+934 PFTNGVPIGQ
-944 VFPVLDGIVP
+944 VFPVMDGIVP

-961 GGLYSRTIYSA
+961 GGLYSRAIYSA

-1028 DTDLVGS
+1028 DTSLVGS
-1035 YVTDTQRN
+1035 YATDTQRN
-1043 ITGLLAPRTITN
+1043 ITGEFVIDFANSGYTKGAFVAGDATATTY
-1055 RDKNLF
+1055 F
-1061 INASSTSSTWDTG
+1061 GSGGTSD
-1074 YQTLSDM
+1074 
-1081 RAFRIKDISWSGSHL
+1081 
-1096 PIQTASEDLS
+1096 
-1106 NYKTSAIDFD
+1106 AILKFD
-1116 ASRSVGADHTGSEVR
+1116 ASRVVGADHTGSEVR

-1153 DINTLQTQVAIVTQ
+1153 DINTLQTQVDTVTQ

-1247 SATINLANLYLP
+1247 SATINLADLYLP

-1310 TGAWNFVNILLVTN
+1310 MGAWNFVNILLVTN

>member
-45 TGGTVTGSVKF
+45 TGGTVTGSVEF

-73 TTETKVYQTKDGTTV
+73 TTETKVYQAEDGTTI
-88 NIDENRILRLKKILS
+88 NIDENRILWLKKVLS

-108 IVLGTDIIQSPNADS
+108 IVLGTDIIQSPNTDS

-134 MDVNGEKIATTVG
+134 TDINGEKIATTVG
-147 GRTDTLGFKFTEY
+147 GRTDTLGFKFTEF
-160 NLNTGAASFLG
+160 NLNTGAASFFG

-176 TTAEALKTAVS
+176 STAEALKTAVS
-187 IKLTGAVTGS
+187 IKLTGAVTGD
-197 VTTSLNAPVSIAT
+197 VTTSLDAPVNITT

-223 ISIDNIPREAMP
+223 ISLDNIPREAMP

-302 GVLDKPATFPPS
+302 GVLDKPETFPPS

-343 FVKMVNSVAANSNGN
+343 FVKTVNSVATNSNGN
-358 VDVIN
+358 VDVTN

-370 SAVDLNTYMTPGIW
+370 SAVDLNTYMTPGVW
-384 DCDNNGI
+384 DCDNSGI

-429 SMFIRTYYKDTV
+429 SMFIRTYYNDTV
-441 TESWGTWREIA
+441 TETWGPWKEIA
-452 YRGTTLASYG
+452 YRGTTLAAYG

-469 VNSTTPDSA
+469 VNNTTPDPA
-478 GNIALSGLP
+478 GNIDLSGLP
-487 VKNLGSFANKTITD
+487 VKDLGSFATKTITNLRQE
-501 LQSALSNWLNNNKL
+501 LQAWVASYYNMNSSCAFICSE
-515 STATACFLANRNW
+515 NW
-528 IPTWN
+528 ISLWN
-533 AQDTTTTLTPGE
+533 NSTLDTE
-545 IWYVS
+545 IGDGQLYTCQ
-550 IIGGHT
+550 IIGSSRDALYT
-556 TNAWAQLLITTYAS
+556 QLLISTYA
-570 GTVYTCTH
+570 TDKVYTCAMV
-578 SNSTWEAVRLL
+578 NNTWQPVHQIS
-589 AYSDAVSGSYLKLNG
+589 YSDSISGSYLKLDG
-604 TSTMTGPINFSSS
+604 SSTMTGPINFSSA
-617 AGLDLRCNNVSVLKK
+617 AGLDLKCNNVSVLKK
-632 SASTGVLIGGDSSTV
+632 SASSGVIIGGDSSTV
-647 KSVNIRPNGIASTTN
+647 KSIHIRPTGIASTTN
-662 ESIFNDTGTLTLG
+662 ESIFTDTGTLTLG
-675 SATPS
+675 NAVPS
-680 DNNDAVPKLYM
+680 NNNDAVPKLYM

-696 ITTDLK
+696 ITTNLK
-702 NINAETTNLNEY
+702 NINAETTDLNEY

-741 VLEVYTAGDP
+741 ILEVYTTGDP
-751 ASPQANDEYT
+751 ANPQTNDEYT

-770 SINIYTRKYKNS
+770 SINIYTRKYKSN

-803 YATEIPNGS
+803 YTTEIPNGS
-812 DLNNY
+812 DLNDY
-817 TTVGYYIAKTNGV
+817 TTIGYYIAKTNGV
-830 AASLANCPLGV
+830 VASLSNCPLRV
-841 AFGLNVSTTGA
+841 PFGLNVSTTGA
-852 GIRQDL
+852 GIRQDM
-858 YSSKVAEPKLYF
+858 YSSRVTEPKLYF
-870 RVKTGTTWSAWKIMG
+870 RIKTGTTWSAWKIMG
-885 EDVDMTGYVKTTA
+885 EDVDMTGYVKTTS
-898 NLNFT
+898 NLTFT

-934 PFNNGVPIGQ
+934 PFTNGVPIGQ
-944 VFPVLDGIVP
+944 VFPVMDGIVP

-1028 DTDLVGS
+1028 DTSLVGS

-1055 RDKNLF
+1055 QDRNLF
-1061 INASSTSSTWDTG
+1061 INASSTWDTG

-1116 ASRSVGADHTGSEVR
+1116 ASRSVGPDHTGSEVR

-1142 ARGGWTNVDNI
+1142 ARGGWTNLENI
-1153 DINTLQTQVAIVTQ
+1153 DISSLQTQVDTVTQ

-1172 ALKGSANTFTK
+1172 ALKGAVNTFTK

-1196 IRSTTPGTSPLTID
+1196 IRSMAPATAPLTID
-1210 SSLSQPVSMFD
+1210 SSISQPVSMFN
-1221 PTTGGTVNLDFQHD
+1221 PTTGGTVALDFQHD
-1235 LHIINFMTNNAS
+1235 LHIVNFIINNAS
-1247 SATINLANLYLP
+1247 SATIDLAGLYLP
-1259 KNTELNQAVSRV
+1259 KNTELNQPVSRV
-1271 VTLALYTGTAVP
+1271 VTLALYVGTAIP
-1283 TITWN
+1283 TITWA
-1288 TANSAFSSVIVS
+1288 TANSSFASVIVS
-1300 KPNGNDPDLD
+1300 RPDGADPELD
-1310 TGAWNFVNILLVTN
+1310 MGAWNFINILLVTT
-1324 TDNSV
+1324 TDNVV

>member
-45 TGGTVTGSVKF
+45 TGGTVTGSVEF

-73 TTETKVYQTKDGTTV
+73 TTETKVYQAEDGTTI
-88 NIDENRILRLKKILS
+88 NIDENRILWLKKVLS
-103 SNTSQ
+103 SNTSH

-134 MDVNGEKIATTVG
+134 TDVNGEKIATTVG
-147 GRTDTLGFKFTEY
+147 GRTDTLGLKFTEF
-160 NLNTGAASFLG
+160 NLNTGAASFFG

-176 TTAEALKTAVS
+176 STAEALKTAVS
-187 IKLTGAVTGS
+187 IKLTGAVTGD
-197 VTTSLNAPVSIAT
+197 VTTSLDAPVNIAT

-223 ISIDNIPREAMP
+223 ISLDNIPREAMP

-302 GVLDKPATFPPS
+302 GVLDKPETFPPS
-314 AHTQAASTIIG
+314 AHNQAASTITG

-338 SDVPA
+338 SDVPV
-343 FVKMVNSVAANSNGN
+343 FVKTVNSVAANNNGN
-358 VDVIN
+358 VDVTN

-370 SAVDLNTYMTPGIW
+370 SAVDLNTYRTPGLW
-384 DCDNNGI
+384 CCEDSNL
-391 AATCTNCPTQFAF
+391 AATCSNCPTKLAF
-404 YLEVIRFNNT
+404 YLEVIRFDNT
-414 RGVRQI
+414 RGIRQI
-420 VTSYKPDAN
+420 VTSYKPDAH
-429 SMFIRTYYKDTV
+429 SMSIRTYYNDTV
-441 TESWGTWREIA
+441 TEIWGPWKEIA
-452 YRGTTLASYG
+452 YRGTTLDAYG

-469 VNSTTPDSA
+469 VNNTPPDPT
-478 GNIALSGLP
+478 GNIDFSGIP
-487 VKNLGSFANKTITD
+487 VKDLGSFATKTITN
-501 LQSALSNWLNNNKL
+501 LRQELRAWVTSYYNLN
-515 STATACFLANRNW
+515 SSCAFICSENW
-528 IPTWN
+528 ISLWN
-533 AQDTTTTLTPGE
+533 NQTLDVE
-545 IWYVS
+545 IGDGQLYTCQ
-550 IIGGHT
+550 IIGSSRDALYT
-556 TNAWAQLLITTYAS
+556 QLLISTYA
-570 GTVYTCTH
+570 TDKVYTCAMVNNAWQPVH
-578 SNSTWEAVRLL
+578 QIS
-589 AYSDAVSGSYLKLNG
+589 YSDSVSGSYLKLDG
-604 TSTMTGPINFSSS
+604 SSTMTGPINFSSA
-617 AGLDLRCNNVSVLKK
+617 AGLDLKCNNVSVLKK
-632 SASTGVLIGGDSSTV
+632 SASSGVIIGGDSSTV
-647 KSVNIRPNGIASTTN
+647 KSIHIRPTGIASTTN
-662 ESIFNDTGTLTLG
+662 ESIFTDTGTLTLG
-675 SATPS
+675 NAIPS
-680 DNNDAVPKLYM
+680 NNNDAVPKLYM

-702 NINAETTNLNEY
+702 NINAETTDLNKY

-741 VLEVYTAGDP
+741 ILEVYTTGDP
-751 ASPQANDEYT
+751 ANPQTNDEYT

-770 SINIYTRKYKNS
+770 SINIYTRKYKSN

-803 YATEIPNGS
+803 YTTEIPNDS
-812 DLNNY
+812 DLNDY
-817 TTVGYYIAKTNGV
+817 TTIGYYIAKTNEV
-830 AASLANCPLGV
+830 AASLTNCPLTI

-858 YSSKVAEPKLYF
+858 YSSNVAEPKLYF
-870 RVKTGTTWSAWKIMG
+870 RIKTGTTWSVWKIMG
-885 EDVDMTGYVKTTA
+885 EDVDMTGYVKTTS
-898 NLNFT
+898 NLTFT
-903 GDNIFEGSTEF
+903 ADNRFEGSTNF

-934 PFNNGVPIGQ
+934 PFTNGVPIGQ
-944 VFPVLDGIVP
+944 VFPVMDGIVP

-961 GGLYSRTIYSA
+961 GELYSRTIYSA

-979 HAAERLVTEEVWQ
+979 HAAERLITEEVWQ

-1001 WVPQYS
+1001 WVAQYS

-1028 DTDLVGS
+1028 DTSIVGS

-1043 ITGLLAPRTITN
+1043 ITGSVDNLVGVGESHKTGAIETQTMSNSVPRVGN
-1055 RDKNLF
+1055 Q
-1061 INASSTSSTWDTG
+1061 G
-1074 YQTLSDM
+1074 GGQYTLT
-1081 RAFRIKDISWSGSHL
+1081 L
-1096 PIQTASEDLS
+1096 
-1106 NYKTSAIDFD
+1106 D
-1116 ASRSVGADHTGSEVR
+1116 ASKSVGTDHTGSEVR
-1131 PKTGYI
+1131 PKTGYV

-1153 DINTLQTQVAIVTQ
+1153 DINTLQTQVDTVTQ

-1172 ALKGSANTFTK
+1172 ALKNSENAFTK
-1183 NNIFNGFIDVAKG
+1183 DNSFAGFIGVMKG
-1196 IRSTTPGTSPLTID
+1196 IRSMAPATAPLTID
-1210 SSLSQPVSMFD
+1210 SSISQPVSMFN
-1221 PTTGGTVNLDFQHD
+1221 PTTNGTVALDFQHD
-1235 LHIINFMTNNAS
+1235 LHIVNFIVNNAS
-1247 SATINLANLYLP
+1247 SATIDLAGLYLP
-1259 KNTELNQAVSRV
+1259 KNTELNQPVSRV
-1271 VTLALYTGTAVP
+1271 VTLALYVGTAIP
-1283 TITWN
+1283 TITWA
-1288 TANSAFSSVIVS
+1288 TANSSFNSIIVS
-1300 KPNGNDPDLD
+1300 RPDGADPELD
-1310 TGAWNFVNILLVTN
+1310 MGAWNFINILLVTT
-1324 TDNSV
+1324 TDNVV

>member
-45 TGGTVTGSVKF
+45 TGGTVTGSVEF

-73 TTETKVYQTKDGTTV
+73 TTETKVYQAEDGTTI
-88 NIDENRILRLKKILS
+88 NIDENRILWLKKVLN

-134 MDVNGEKIATTVG
+134 TDINGEKIATTVG
-147 GRTDTLGFKFTEY
+147 GRTDTLGFKFTEF
-160 NLNTGAASFLG
+160 NLNTGAASFFG

-176 TTAEALKTAVS
+176 STAEALKTAVS
-187 IKLTGAVTGS
+187 IKLTGAVTGD
-197 VTTSLNAPVSIAT
+197 VTTSLDAPVNITT

-223 ISIDNIPREAMP
+223 ISLDNIPREAMP

-302 GVLDKPATFPPS
+302 GVLDKPETFPPS

-343 FVKMVNSVAANSNGN
+343 FVKTVNSVAANSNGN
-358 VDVIN
+358 VDVTN

-370 SAVDLNTYMTPGIW
+370 SAVDLNTYRTPGVW

-420 VTSYKPDAN
+420 VTSYKTDAN
-429 SMFIRTYYKDTV
+429 SMFIRTYYNDTV
-441 TESWGTWREIA
+441 TETWGPWKEIA
-452 YRGTTLASYG
+452 YRGTTLAAYG

-469 VNSTTPDSA
+469 VNNTTPDPA
-478 GNIALSGLP
+478 GNIDLSGLP
-487 VKNLGSFANKTITD
+487 VKDLGSFATKTITNLRQE
-501 LQSALSNWLNNNKL
+501 LQAWVTSYYNMNSSCAFICSE
-515 STATACFLANRNW
+515 NW
-528 IPTWN
+528 ISLWN
-533 AQDTTTTLTPGE
+533 NSTLDTE
-545 IWYVS
+545 IGDGQLYTCQ
-550 IIGGHT
+550 IIGSSRDALYT
-556 TNAWAQLLITTYAS
+556 QLLISTYA
-570 GTVYTCTH
+570 TDKVYTCAMI
-578 SNSTWEAVRLL
+578 NNTWQPVHQIS
-589 AYSDAVSGSYLKLNG
+589 YSDSVSGSYLKLDG
-604 TSTMTGPINFSSS
+604 SSTMTGPINFSSA
-617 AGLDLRCNNVSVLKK
+617 AGLDLKCNNVSVLKK
-632 SASTGVLIGGDSSTV
+632 SASSGVIIGGDSSTV
-647 KSVNIRPNGIASTTN
+647 KSIHIRPTGIASTTN
-662 ESIFNDTGTLTLG
+662 ESIFTDTGTLTLG
-675 SATPS
+675 NAVPS
-680 DNNDAVPKLYM
+680 NNNDAVPKLYM

-702 NINAETTNLNEY
+702 NINAETTDLNEY

-741 VLEVYTAGDP
+741 ILEVYTTGDP
-751 ASPQANDEYT
+751 ANPQTNDEYT

-770 SINIYTRKYKNS
+770 SINIYTRKYKSN

-803 YATEIPNGS
+803 YTTEIPNDS
-812 DLNNY
+812 DLNDY
-817 TTVGYYIAKTNGV
+817 TTIGYYIAKTNGV
-830 AASLANCPLGV
+830 VASLSNCPLRV
-841 AFGLNVSTTGA
+841 PFGLNVSTTGA
-852 GIRQDL
+852 GIRQDM
-858 YSSKVAEPKLYF
+858 YSSRVTEPKLYF
-870 RVKTGTTWSAWKIMG
+870 RIKTGTTWSAWKIMG
-885 EDVDMTGYVKTTA
+885 EDVDMTGYVKTTS
-898 NLNFT
+898 NLTFT
-903 GDNIFEGSTEF
+903 GDNRFEGSTDF

-934 PFNNGVPIGQ
+934 PFTNGVPIGQ
-944 VFPVLDGIVP
+944 VFPVMDGIVP

-1028 DTDLVGS
+1028 DTSLVGS

-1043 ITGLLAPRTITN
+1043 ITGSIAMGVWSSPSGSFYAN
-1055 RDKNLF
+1055 
-1061 INASSTSSTWDTG
+1061 STSNMKHG
-1074 YQTLSDM
+1074 RVQE
-1081 RAFRIKDISWSGSHL
+1081 
-1096 PIQTASEDLS
+1096 TANSVG
-1106 NYKTSAIDFD
+1106 FD

-1142 ARGGWTNVDNI
+1142 ARGGWTNIDNI
-1153 DINTLQTQVAIVTQ
+1153 DINTLQSQVDTVTQ

-1172 ALKGSANTFTK
+1172 ALKGSANTFTE

-1196 IRSTTPGTSPLTID
+1196 IRSMAPATAPLTID
-1210 SSLSQPVSMFD
+1210 SSISQPVSMFN
-1221 PTTGGTVNLDFQHD
+1221 PTTGGTVALDFQHD
-1235 LHIINFMTNNAS
+1235 LHIVNFITNNAS
-1247 SATINLANLYLP
+1247 SATIDLAGLYLP
-1259 KNTELNQAVSRV
+1259 KNTELNQPVSRV
-1271 VTLALYTGTAVP
+1271 VTLALYVGTAIP
-1283 TITWN
+1283 TITWA
-1288 TANSAFSSVIVS
+1288 TANSSFASVIVS
-1300 KPNGNDPDLD
+1300 RPDGADPELD
-1310 TGAWNFVNILLVTN
+1310 MGAWNFINILLVTT
-1324 TDNSV
+1324 TDNVV

>member
-45 TGGTVTGSVKF
+45 TGGTVTGSVEF

-73 TTETKVYQTKDGTTV
+73 TTETKVYQAEDGTTI
-88 NIDENRILRLKKILS
+88 NIDENRILWLKKVLS

-134 MDVNGEKIATTVG
+134 TDVNGEKIATTVG
-147 GRTDTLGFKFTEY
+147 GRTDTLGFKFTEF
-160 NLNTGAASFLG
+160 NLNTGAASFFG

-176 TTAEALKTAVS
+176 STAEALKTAVS
-187 IKLTGAVTGS
+187 IKLTGAVTGD
-197 VTTSLNAPVSIAT
+197 VTTSLDAPVNITT

-223 ISIDNIPREAMP
+223 ISLDNIPREAMP

-271 TMYWVIDDTKLN
+271 TMYWVIDDAKLN

-302 GVLDKPATFPPS
+302 GVLDKPETFPPS

-343 FVKMVNSVAANSNGN
+343 FVKTVNSVAANSNGN

-384 DCDNNGI
+384 DCDNNRI

-429 SMFIRTYYKDTV
+429 SMFIRTYYNDTV

-487 VKNLGSFANKTITD
+487 VKKLGSFANKTITD
-501 LQSALSNWLNNNKL
+501 LQSALSNWLNNNTL

-533 AQDTTTTLTPGE
+533 AQDTTTTLTTGE

-556 TNAWAQLLITTYAS
+556 TNARAQLLITTYVS
-570 GTVYTCTH
+570 GTVYTCARN
-578 SNSTWEAVRLL
+578 NSTWGAVRLL
-589 AYSDAVSGSYLKLNG
+589 AYSDAVSGSYLKLDG

-675 SATPS
+675 SAAPS

-803 YATEIPNGS
+803 YATEIPNGR

-830 AASLANCPLGV
+830 AASLTNCPLGV

-870 RVKTGTTWSAWKIMG
+870 RIKTGTTWSAWKIMG
-885 EDVDMTGYVKTTA
+885 EDVDMTGYVKTTS
-898 NLNFT
+898 NLTFT

-934 PFNNGVPIGQ
+934 PFTNGVPIGQ

-961 GGLYSRTIYSA
+961 GGLYSRAIYSA

-1028 DTDLVGS
+1028 DTSLVGS
-1035 YVTDTQRN
+1035 YATTYF
-1043 ITGLLAPRTITN
+1043 G
-1055 RDKNLF
+1055 
-1061 INASSTSSTWDTG
+1061 SGGTSD
-1074 YQTLSDM
+1074 
-1081 RAFRIKDISWSGSHL
+1081 
-1096 PIQTASEDLS
+1096 
-1106 NYKTSAIDFD
+1106 AILKFD
-1116 ASRSVGADHTGSEVR
+1116 ASRVVGADHTGSEVR

-1310 TGAWNFVNILLVTN
+1310 MGAWNFVNILLVTN

>member
-28 NHKSDDTH
+28 NHKADDTH

-235 NTVTVQNDEERFA
+235 DTVIVQNDEERFA

-260 IVEGATENDPA
+260 IVEGATENAPA

-292 SSIATAVPWS
+292 SSIATTVPWS
-302 GVLDKPATFPPS
+302 GVLDKPETFPPS
-314 AHTQAASTIIG
+314 AHNQDASTITG

-343 FVKMVNSVAANSNGN
+343 FVKTVNSVAASSNGN
-358 VDVIN
+358 VDVTN

-370 SAVDLNTYMTPGIW
+370 SAVDLNTYMTPGVW
-384 DCDNNGI
+384 DCDNNRI

-429 SMFIRTYYKDTV
+429 SMFIRTYYNDPV

-515 STATACFLANRNW
+515 STATACFLANKNW

-533 AQDTTTTLTPGE
+533 AQDTTTTLTTGE

-550 IIGGHT
+550 IIGGHS

-570 GTVYTCTH
+570 GTVYTCAR
-578 SNSTWEAVRLL
+578 SNSIWAAVRLL

-604 TSTMTGPINFSSS
+604 TSTMTGPINFSSA
-617 AGLDLRCNNVSVLKK
+617 AGLDLKCNNVSVLKK

-675 SATPS
+675 SAAPS

-852 GIRQDL
+852 GIRQDM
-858 YSSKVAEPKLYF
+858 YSSRVTEPKLYF
-870 RVKTGTTWSAWKIMG
+870 RVKTGTTWSAWKIMD
-885 EDVDMTGYVKTTA
+885 EDVDMTGYVKTTS

-903 GDNIFEGSTEF
+903 GDNTFEGSTEF

-934 PFNNGVPIGQ
+934 PFTNGVPIGQ
-944 VFPVLDGIVP
+944 VFPVMDGIVP

-961 GGLYSRTIYSA
+961 GGLYSRAIYSA

-1028 DTDLVGS
+1028 DTSLVGS
-1035 YVTDTQRN
+1035 YATDTQRN
-1043 ITGLLAPRTITN
+1043 ITGEFVIDFANSGYTKGAFVAGDATATTY
-1055 RDKNLF
+1055 F
-1061 INASSTSSTWDTG
+1061 GSGGTSD
-1074 YQTLSDM
+1074 
-1081 RAFRIKDISWSGSHL
+1081 
-1096 PIQTASEDLS
+1096 
-1106 NYKTSAIDFD
+1106 AILKFD
-1116 ASRSVGADHTGSEVR
+1116 ASRVVGADHTGSEVR

-1153 DINTLQTQVAIVTQ
+1153 DINTLQTQVATLTQ

-1310 TGAWNFVNILLVTN
+1310 MGAWNFVNILLVTN

>member
-45 TGGTVTGSVKF
+45 TGGTVTGSVEF

-73 TTETKVYQTKDGTTV
+73 TTETKVYQAEDGTTI
-88 NIDENRILRLKKILS
+88 NIDENRILWLKKVLS

-134 MDVNGEKIATTVG
+134 TDVNGEKIATTVG
-147 GRTDTLGFKFTEY
+147 GRTDTLGFKFTEF
-160 NLNTGAASFLG
+160 NLNTGAASFFG

-176 TTAEALKTAVS
+176 STAEALKTAVS
-187 IKLTGAVTGS
+187 IKLTGAVTGD
-197 VTTSLNAPVSIAT
+197 VTTSLDAPVNITT

-223 ISIDNIPREAMP
+223 ISLDNIPREAMP

-302 GVLDKPATFPPS
+302 GVLDKPETFPPS

-343 FVKMVNSVAANSNGN
+343 FVKTVNSVAANSNGN

-384 DCDNNGI
+384 DCDNSGI

-429 SMFIRTYYKDTV
+429 SMFIRTYYNDTV

-501 LQSALSNWLNNNKL
+501 LQSALSNWLNNNTL

-533 AQDTTTTLTPGE
+533 AQDTTTTLTTGE

-550 IIGGHT
+550 IIGGHS

-570 GTVYTCTH
+570 GTVYTCARN
-578 SNSTWEAVRLL
+578 NSTWEAVRLL

-604 TSTMTGPINFSSS
+604 TSTMTGPINFSSA
-617 AGLDLRCNNVSVLKK
+617 AGLDLKCNNVSVLKK
-632 SASTGVLIGGDSSTV
+632 SASSGVIIGGDSSTV
-647 KSVNIRPNGIASTTN
+647 KSIHIRPNGIASTTN

-675 SATPS
+675 SAAPS

-770 SINIYTRKYKNS
+770 SINMYTRKYKNS

-803 YATEIPNGS
+803 YTTEIPNDS

-817 TTVGYYIAKTNGV
+817 TTVGYYIAKTDSI
-830 AASLANCPLGV
+830 AASLTNCPATV

-870 RVKTGTTWSAWKIMG
+870 RIKTGTTWSAWKIIG
-885 EDVDMTGYVKTTA
+885 EDVDMTDYVKTTS

-903 GDNIFEGSTEF
+903 GDNTFEGSTEF

-934 PFNNGVPIGQ
+934 PFTNGVPIGQ
-944 VFPVLDGIVP
+944 VFPVMDGIVP

-961 GGLYSRTIYSA
+961 GGLYSRVIYSA

-1028 DTDLVGS
+1028 DTSLVGS
-1035 YVTDTQRN
+1035 YATDTQRN
-1043 ITGLLAPRTITN
+1043 ITGEFVIDFANSGYTKGAFVAGDATATTY
-1055 RDKNLF
+1055 F
-1061 INASSTSSTWDTG
+1061 GSGGTSD
-1074 YQTLSDM
+1074 
-1081 RAFRIKDISWSGSHL
+1081 
-1096 PIQTASEDLS
+1096 
-1106 NYKTSAIDFD
+1106 AILKFD
-1116 ASRSVGADHTGSEVR
+1116 ASRVVGADHTGSEVR

-1153 DINTLQTQVAIVTQ
+1153 DINTLQTQVATITQ
-1167 QMGDA
+1167 QMGNA

-1310 TGAWNFVNILLVTN
+1310 MGAWNFVNILLVTN

>member
-1 MADLEKF
+1 M
-8 NITPAEAI
+8 
-16 LVKKVEEVIDTV
+16 
-28 NHKSDDTH
+28 
-36 LHDDRYLQL
+36 
-45 TGGTVTGSVKF
+45 
-56 DLGNTDAA
+56 
-64 TEYISLKRG
+64 ISL
-73 TTETKVYQTKDGTTV
+73 
-88 NIDENRILRLKKILS
+88 
-103 SNTSQ
+103 
-108 IVLGTDIIQSPNADS
+108 
-123 DAADIVLAHKI
+123 
-134 MDVNGEKIATTVG
+134 
-147 GRTDTLGFKFTEY
+147 
-160 NLNTGAASFLG
+160 
-171 TATNA
+171 
-176 TTAEALKTAVS
+176 
-187 IKLTGAVTGS
+187 
-197 VTTSLNAPVSIAT
+197 
-210 EFTTIPADKITGM
+210 
-223 ISIDNIPREAMP
+223 DNIPREAMP

-260 IVEGATENDPA
+260 IVEGVTENDPA

-302 GVLDKPATFPPS
+302 GVLDKPETFPPS

-343 FVKMVNSVAANSNGN
+343 FVKTVNSVAANSNGN
-358 VDVIN
+358 VDVTN

-370 SAVDLNTYMTPGIW
+370 SAVDLNTYRTPGVW

-429 SMFIRTYYKDTV
+429 SMFIRTYYNDTV
-441 TESWGTWREIA
+441 TETWGPWKEIA
-452 YRGTTLASYG
+452 YRGTTLAAYG

-469 VNSTTPDSA
+469 VNNTTPDPA
-478 GNIALSGLP
+478 GNIDLSGLP
-487 VKNLGSFANKTITD
+487 VKDLGSFATKTITNLRQE
-501 LQSALSNWLNNNKL
+501 LQAWVTSYYNMNSSCAFICSE
-515 STATACFLANRNW
+515 NW
-528 IPTWN
+528 ISLWN
-533 AQDTTTTLTPGE
+533 NSTLDTE
-545 IWYVS
+545 IGDGQLYTCQ
-550 IIGGHT
+550 IIGSSRDALYT
-556 TNAWAQLLITTYAS
+556 QLLISTYA
-570 GTVYTCTH
+570 TDKVYTCAMI
-578 SNSTWEAVRLL
+578 NNTWQPVHQIS
-589 AYSDAVSGSYLKLNG
+589 YSDSVSGSYLKLDG
-604 TSTMTGPINFSSS
+604 SSTMTGPINFSSA
-617 AGLDLRCNNVSVLKK
+617 AGLDLKCNNVSVLKK
-632 SASTGVLIGGDSSTV
+632 SASSGVIIGGDSSTV
-647 KSVNIRPNGIASTTN
+647 KSIHIRPTGIASTTN
-662 ESIFNDTGTLTLG
+662 ESIFTDTGTLTLG
-675 SATPS
+675 NAVPS
-680 DNNDAVPKLYM
+680 NNNDAVPKLYM

-702 NINAETTNLNEY
+702 NINAETTDLNEY

-741 VLEVYTAGDP
+741 ILEVYTTGDP
-751 ASPQANDEYT
+751 ANPQTNDEYT

-770 SINIYTRKYKNS
+770 SINIYTRKYKSN

-803 YATEIPNGS
+803 YTTEIPNDS
-812 DLNNY
+812 DLNDY
-817 TTVGYYIAKTNGV
+817 TTIGYYIAKTNGV
-830 AASLANCPLGV
+830 VASLSNCPLRV
-841 AFGLNVSTTGA
+841 PFGLNVSTTGA
-852 GIRQDL
+852 GIRQDM
-858 YSSKVAEPKLYF
+858 YSSRVTEPKLYF
-870 RVKTGTTWSAWKIMG
+870 RIKTGTTWSAWKIMG
-885 EDVDMTGYVKTTA
+885 EDVDMTDYVKTTS
-898 NLNFT
+898 NLTFT
-903 GDNIFEGSTEF
+903 GDNRFEGSTDF

-934 PFNNGVPIGQ
+934 PFTNGVPIGQ
-944 VFPVLDGIVP
+944 VFPVMDGIVP

-1028 DTDLVGS
+1028 DTSLVGS

-1043 ITGLLAPRTITN
+1043 ITGSIAMGVWSSPSGSFYAN
-1055 RDKNLF
+1055 
-1061 INASSTSSTWDTG
+1061 STSNMKPG
-1074 YQTLSDM
+1074 RVQE
-1081 RAFRIKDISWSGSHL
+1081 
-1096 PIQTASEDLS
+1096 TANSVG
-1106 NYKTSAIDFD
+1106 FD

-1142 ARGGWTNVDNI
+1142 ARGGWTNIDNI
-1153 DINTLQTQVAIVTQ
+1153 DINTLQSQVDTVTQ

-1172 ALKGSANTFTK
+1172 ALKGEANTFTK
-1183 NNIFNGFIDVAKG
+1183 NNIFNGFIDVMKG
-1196 IRSTTPGTSPLTID
+1196 IRSTSPGTSPLTID

-1247 SATINLANLYLP
+1247 SATINLAGLYLP

-1271 VTLALYTGTAVP
+1271 ITLALYTGTAIP
-1283 TITWN
+1283 TITWS

-1310 TGAWNFVNILLVTN
+1310 MGAWNFVNILLVTN
-1324 TDNSV
+1324 TDNVV

>member
-73 TTETKVYQTKDGTTV
+73 TTETKVYQTEDGTTV
-88 NIDENRILRLKKILS
+88 NIDENRILQLKKILS

-134 MDVNGEKIATTVG
+134 TDVNGEKIATTVG

-160 NLNTGAASFLG
+160 NLNTGAASFFG

-197 VTTSLNAPVSIAT
+197 VTTSLNTPVSIAT

-235 NTVTVQNDEERFA
+235 DTVIVQNDEERFA

-292 SSIATAVPWS
+292 ASIATAVPWS
-302 GVLDKPATFPPS
+302 GVLDKPETFPPS
-314 AHTQAASTIIG
+314 AHNQDASTITG

-343 FVKMVNSVAANSNGN
+343 FVKTVNSVAANSNGN
-358 VDVIN
+358 VDVTN

-370 SAVDLNTYMTPGIW
+370 STVDLNTYMTPGVW

-429 SMFIRTYYKDTV
+429 SMFIRTYYNDTV
-441 TESWGTWREIA
+441 TETWGPWREIA

-501 LQSALSNWLNNNKL
+501 LQSALSNWLNNNTL

-533 AQDTTTTLTPGE
+533 AQDTTTTLTTGE

-570 GTVYTCTH
+570 ETVYTCARN
-578 SNSTWEAVRLL
+578 NSTWKAVRLL
-589 AYSDAVSGSYLKLNG
+589 AYSDAVSGSYLKLDG

-675 SATPS
+675 SAAPS

-803 YATEIPNGS
+803 YTTEIPNDS

-852 GIRQDL
+852 GIRQDM
-858 YSSKVAEPKLYF
+858 YSSRVTEPKLYF
-870 RVKTGTTWSAWKIMG
+870 RVKTGTTWSAWKIIG
-885 EDVDMTGYVKTTA
+885 EDVDMTGYVKTTS

-903 GDNIFEGSTEF
+903 GDNTFEGSTEF

-934 PFNNGVPIGQ
+934 PFTNGVPIGQ
-944 VFPVLDGIVP
+944 VFPVMDGIVP

-961 GGLYSRTIYSA
+961 GGLYSRAIYSA

-1043 ITGLLAPRTITN
+1043 ITGEFVIDFANSGYTKGAFVAGDATATTY
-1055 RDKNLF
+1055 F
-1061 INASSTSSTWDTG
+1061 GSGGTSD
-1074 YQTLSDM
+1074 
-1081 RAFRIKDISWSGSHL
+1081 
-1096 PIQTASEDLS
+1096 
-1106 NYKTSAIDFD
+1106 AILKFD
-1116 ASRSVGADHTGSEVR
+1116 ASRVVGADHTGSEVR

-1153 DINTLQTQVAIVTQ
+1153 DINTLQAQVDTVTQ

-1172 ALKGSANTFTK
+1172 ALKGEANTFTK
-1183 NNIFNGFIDVAKG
+1183 NNIFNGFIDVMKG

-1310 TGAWNFVNILLVTN
+1310 MGAWNFVNILLVTN

>member
-28 NHKSDDTH
+28 NHKADDTH

-302 GVLDKPATFPPS
+302 GVLDKPETFPPS
-314 AHTQAASTIIG
+314 AHNQAASTITG
-325 LSTVATSGSFNDL
+325 LSNVATSGSFNDL

-343 FVKMVNSVAANSNGN
+343 FVKTVNSVAANSNGN
-358 VDVIN
+358 VDVTN

-370 SAVDLNTYMTPGIW
+370 SAVDLNTYKTPGLW

-429 SMFIRTYYKDTV
+429 SMFIRTYYKDTG
-441 TESWGTWREIA
+441 TETWGPWKEIA
-452 YRGTTLASYG
+452 YRGTTLAAYG

-501 LQSALSNWLNNNKL
+501 LQSALSNWLNNNTL

-533 AQDTTTTLTPGE
+533 AQDTTTTLTTGE
-545 IWYVS
+545 MWYVS
-550 IIGGHT
+550 IIGGHN

-570 GTVYTCTH
+570 GTVYTCARN
-578 SNSTWEAVRLL
+578 NSTWEAVRLL

-604 TSTMTGPINFSSS
+604 TSTMTGPINFSSA
-617 AGLDLRCNNVSVLKK
+617 AGLDLKCNNVSVLKK
-632 SASTGVLIGGDSSTV
+632 SASSGVIIGGDSSTV
-647 KSVNIRPNGIASTTN
+647 KSIHIRPTGIASTTN
-662 ESIFNDTGTLTLG
+662 ESIFTDTGTLTLG
-675 SATPS
+675 NAVPS
-680 DNNDAVPKLYM
+680 NNNDAVPKLYM

-702 NINAETTNLNEY
+702 NINAETTNLNDY

-803 YATEIPNGS
+803 YATEIPNDS

-830 AASLANCPLGV
+830 AASLSNCPLKV

-870 RVKTGTTWSAWKIMG
+870 RIKTGTTWSAWKIMG
-885 EDVDMTGYVKTTA
+885 EDVDMTGYVKTTS
-898 NLNFT
+898 NLTFT

-979 HAAERLVTEEVWQ
+979 HAAERLVTEKVWQ

-1028 DTDLVGS
+1028 DTSLVGS
-1035 YVTDTQRN
+1035 YATDTQRN
-1043 ITGLLAPRTITN
+1043 ITGEFVIDFANSGYTKGAFVAGDATTTTY
-1055 RDKNLF
+1055 F
-1061 INASSTSSTWDTG
+1061 GSGGTSD
-1074 YQTLSDM
+1074 
-1081 RAFRIKDISWSGSHL
+1081 
-1096 PIQTASEDLS
+1096 
-1106 NYKTSAIDFD
+1106 AILKFD
-1116 ASRSVGADHTGSEVR
+1116 ASRVVGADHTGSEVR

-1153 DINTLQTQVAIVTQ
+1153 DINTLQTQVDTVTQ

-1247 SATINLANLYLP
+1247 SATINLAGLYLP

-1271 VTLALYTGTAVP
+1271 ITLALYTGTAIP

-1300 KPNGNDPDLD
+1300 KPNRNDPDLD
-1310 TGAWNFVNILLVTN
+1310 MGAWNFVNILLVTN
-1324 TDNSV
+1324 TDNVV

>member
-45 TGGTVTGSVKF
+45 TGGTVTGSVEF

-73 TTETKVYQTKDGTTV
+73 TTETKVYQAEDGTTI
-88 NIDENRILRLKKILS
+88 NIDENRILWLKKVLS

-134 MDVNGEKIATTVG
+134 TDVNGEKIATTVG
-147 GRTDTLGFKFTEY
+147 GRTDTLGFKFTEF
-160 NLNTGAASFLG
+160 NLNTGAASFFG

-176 TTAEALKTAVS
+176 STAEALKTAVS
-187 IKLTGAVTGS
+187 IKLTGAVTGD
-197 VTTSLNAPVSIAT
+197 VTTSLDAPVNITT

-223 ISIDNIPREAMP
+223 ISLDNIPREAMP

-302 GVLDKPATFPPS
+302 GVLDKPETFPPS

-343 FVKMVNSVAANSNGN
+343 FVKTVNSVAANSNGN

-384 DCDNNGI
+384 DCDNSGI

-429 SMFIRTYYKDTV
+429 SMFIRTYYNDTV

-501 LQSALSNWLNNNKL
+501 LQSALSNWLNNNTL

-533 AQDTTTTLTPGE
+533 AQDTTTTLTTGE

-550 IIGGHT
+550 IIGGHS

-570 GTVYTCTH
+570 GTVYTCARN
-578 SNSTWEAVRLL
+578 NSTWEAVRLL

-604 TSTMTGPINFSSS
+604 TSTMTGPINFSSA
-617 AGLDLRCNNVSVLKK
+617 AGLDLKCNNVSVLKK
-632 SASTGVLIGGDSSTV
+632 SASSGVIIGGDSSTV
-647 KSVNIRPNGIASTTN
+647 KSIHIRPNGIASTTN

-675 SATPS
+675 SAAPS

-770 SINIYTRKYKNS
+770 SINMYTRKYKNS

-803 YATEIPNGS
+803 YTTEIPNDS

-817 TTVGYYIAKTNGV
+817 TTVGYYIAKTDSI
-830 AASLANCPLGV
+830 AASLTNCPATV

-870 RVKTGTTWSAWKIMG
+870 RIKTGTTWSAWKIMS
-885 EDVDMTGYVKTTA
+885 EDVDMTGYVKTTS

-903 GDNIFEGSTEF
+903 GDNTFEGSTEF

-934 PFNNGVPIGQ
+934 PFTNGVPIGQ
-944 VFPVLDGIVP
+944 VFPVMDGIVP

-961 GGLYSRTIYSA
+961 GGLYSRAIYSA

-1028 DTDLVGS
+1028 DTSLVGS
-1035 YVTDTQRN
+1035 YATDTQRN
-1043 ITGLLAPRTITN
+1043 ITGEFVIDFANSGYTKGAFVAGDATATTYFGSGGTSDAIL
-1055 RDKNLF
+1055 KF
-1061 INASSTSSTWDTG
+1061 NAS
-1074 YQTLSDM
+1074 
-1081 RAFRIKDISWSGSHL
+1081 RV
-1096 PIQTASEDLS
+1096 
-1106 NYKTSAIDFD
+1106 
-1116 ASRSVGADHTGSEVR
+1116 VGADHTGSEVR

-1153 DINTLQTQVAIVTQ
+1153 DINTLQTQVATITQ

-1310 TGAWNFVNILLVTN
+1310 MGAWNFVNILLVTN